1 MSKKF
6 TRLLSIL
13 LSLNLTFSTG
23 TFAAFAAEAEDG
35 STDTGYSESGDPA
48 ASAPEAEDS
57 GIENTPDTSSPA
69 PTESTGE
76 NAEPSAPS
84 EPSAPGESAPGESAT
99 PSTPEAPAEAA
110 PSAPAEK
117 VPADE
122 VSAEEKPAE
131 EKSAEQASVAAYAV
145 TAFTKDSIRYDVSSG
160 DAVVTGCEDSVTK
173 LVIPATVTY
182 DDKEYKV
189 VGIQEYAFDGINHSH
204 LALETADLGGLP
216 LEIGEGAFRAQKS
229 LTTVVGMD
237 NITAIGD
244 YMFTGCAALTSVA
257 DLSKVTSVGV
267 MAFMNCSSLTT
278 MEGLNFSA
286 LTSIRQRAFNGMKSF
301 SLELGEHTFDAL
313 ESLGSHTFAN
323 MTDITG
329 KVVLPERITEIP
341 EGAFSNTGITGVD
354 WSHITAIG
362 KSAFSNCKG
371 LTELHLSDSVTS
383 ISESAFSGSGLTE
396 LHLPDSVTS
405 IGESA
410 FSGSALTGELQLP
423 NSITSIGNK
432 AFMNVKLEGNL
443 VLPSALTFL
452 GSYAFYGT
460 TISSVTFPGTLKNIG
475 NRAFYNC
482 SKLSGTLIIPEGV
495 VSIGTAAFTN
505 TGIEKLELADSVQ
518 TISDGAFST
527 CTKLTFVQIGE
538 QGKGKSQ
545 LQTIGRKAFN
555 NDTNITYFYIEAC
568 SADVAIDSNP
578 LTIPAGVAV
587 KFAVTVD
594 GAKIREDEEIT
605 LQQAVDAAAEG
616 NTTIT
621 ANKSFIVDGTVTI
634 PSGKTITLT
643 DEGKGLSIVFK
654 NGFTGPA
661 FRVEQD
667 AALILDGSFNFSCF
681 RIANGS
687 FAEVNGA
694 MTLNGGTITRM
705 RLSGSNM
712 GAITVDGGSF
722 TMGNGE
728 LSSISASFANCGAVY
743 VKNGGKFAMNGGKI
757 TGCMFKNQYSGAV
770 ALADGNMT
778 MTDGTISGNTASE
791 YNAAGGVLVNGT
803 SSLAMSGGTIADNT
817 AKRGGGVCVRENG
830 TFTMSGGTI
839 SGNSTAVDSNTIQQ
853 PNAGGGGVFVEDNA
867 AFEMTNGT
875 ITGNKT
881 NGMGGGVATAVLS
894 ENDTVGGGRFHMTGG
909 TISDNTASCGGGVY
923 SWSGRDRVVLEGG
936 NIVNNT
942 AYRQGGGVY
951 VSHAPWSITI
961 KNALITANKAAIQ
974 GGGIW
979 SCPVG
984 TVSLGT
990 DAAVFGNTAGKSA
1003 DDAAFLLKWNEAYS
1017 TSFSGRMY
1025 GGGLVT
1031 WYRDT
1036 SISAGDANYG
1046 AFGGNRYDAANPGAP
1061 VKPAS
1066 DATNGYG
1073 LKAVVSAESKAL
1085 AETAPLKIMGNTAER
1100 GGGVGTN
1107 GEVIIPGEDTLE
1119 NPVSLTV
1126 HKVWSG
1132 ASAYPTAVTVNL
1144 IRIAKDGTRT
1154 AIGTVLLSEKS
1165 TDKDGKTWSYT
1176 FANLDGAYTYTVEE
1190 EAVDGFNTSISG
1202 SMADGFTI
1210 TNSKRSGGGG
1220 GGGGH
1225 HKPDPKPTPDPDPKP
1240 PVDIPDQPTPL
1251 DPLKPTENIPDGKVP
1266 TTKPETQTK
1275 TPDKTKTVNIPDSK
1289 TPTSSVPKT
1298 GDIGGLWA
1306 ALCGLSAMG
1315 LAYFGIRRK
1324 HD

>member
-6 TRLLSIL
+6 TRLMAIL

-48 ASAPEAEDS
+48 ASAPKAEDS
-57 GIENTPDTSSPA
+57 GTESTPDTSSPA

-76 NAEPSAPS
+76 NAEPSVPS
-84 EPSAPGESAPGESAT
+84 EPSAPGESAS
-99 PSTPEAPAEAA
+99 PSTSEAPTEAA

-117 VPADE
+117 APAAEVP
-122 VSAEEKPAE
+122 AEEKPAE

-145 TAFTKDSIRYDVSSG
+145 TAFTQDSIQYDVSSG
-160 DAVVTGCEDSVTK
+160 DAVVTGCADSVTK
-173 LVIPATVTY
+173 LVIPETVTY

-189 VGIQEYAFDGINHSH
+189 VGIQDHAFDWANHRS

-216 LEIGEGAFRAQKS
+216 LEIGEYAFRGQKS
-229 LTTVVGMD
+229 LTTVAGMD
-237 NITAIGD
+237 NITAVSD
-244 YMFTGCAALTSVA
+244 YMFTACSALTSVA
-257 DLSKVTSVGV
+257 DLSKVTSVGIQ
-267 MAFMNCSSLTT
+267 AFMNCSSLTAL
-278 MEGLNFSA
+278 EGLNFSA
-286 LTSIRQRAFNGMKSF
+286 LTSIKQEAFNNMKSF
-301 SLELGEHTFDAL
+301 SLELGEHTFDSL
-313 ESLGSHTFAN
+313 ESLGVRAFAN

-329 KVVLPERITEIP
+329 KVVLPESITEIP
-341 EGAFSNTGITGVD
+341 EGAFLNTGITGVD
-354 WSHITAIG
+354 WSHITVIG

-371 LTELHLSDSVTS
+371 
-383 ISESAFSGSGLTE
+383 
-396 LHLPDSVTS
+396 
-405 IGESA
+405 
-410 FSGSALTGELQLP
+410 LTGELQLP
-423 NSITSIGNK
+423 NSITSIGDK
-432 AFMNVKLEGNL
+432 AFMNVKIEGDL
-443 VLPSALTFL
+443 ALPNALTFL
-452 GSYAFYGT
+452 GTDAFSGT
-460 TISSVTFPGTLKNIG
+460 AISSVTFPGTLKNIG
-475 NRAFYNC
+475 SYAFYSC
-482 SKLSGTLIIPEGV
+482 SNLSGTLIIPEGV

-518 TISDGAFST
+518 TISAGAFST
-527 CTKLTFVQIGE
+527 CAKLTSVQIGE

-555 NDTNITYFYIEAC
+555 KDTNITYFYIEAC
-568 SADVAIDSNP
+568 SADVAIYSDP

-594 GAKIREDEEIT
+594 GKNIREGEEST

-643 DEGKGLSIVFK
+643 DEGKGLSVVFE
-654 NGFTGPA
+654 NGFNGPA
-661 FRVEQD
+661 FRVAQG

-728 LSSISASFANCGAVY
+728 ISSISASFANCGAVY

-757 TGCMFKNQYSGAV
+757 TGCTFENQYSGAV
-770 ALADGNMT
+770 ALADSTMT
-778 MTDGTISGNTASE
+778 MTDGTISGNTASG

-839 SGNSTAVDSNTIQQ
+839 SGNSTAVDSATIQQ

-867 AFEMTNGT
+867 AFEMANGT

-894 ENDTVGGGRFHMTGG
+894 ESDTVGGGRFHMTGG

-942 AYRQGGGVY
+942 ARRQGGGVY

-1003 DDAAFLLKWNEAYS
+1003 DDAAFLLKWDKTYS

-1036 SISAGDANYG
+1036 SIGAGDANYG
-1046 AFGGNRYDAANPGAP
+1046 AFAGDRYDAANPGAP
-1061 VKPAS
+1061 VEPAS
-1066 DATNGYG
+1066 GAIKGYG

-1119 NPVSLTV
+1119 NPFSLTV

-1154 AIGTVLLSEKS
+1154 AIGTVLLSERS

-1210 TNSKRSGGGG
+1210 TNSKKSGGGG

-1251 DPLKPTENIPDGKVP
+1251 DPLKPTENIPDSKVP

>member
-6 TRLLSIL
+6 TRLMAIL

-35 STDTGYSESGDPA
+35 STDTGYSESGDHA
-48 ASAPEAEDS
+48 ASAPKAEDS
-57 GIENTPDTSSPA
+57 GTENTPDMSSPA
-69 PTESTGE
+69 PTEGTGE

-84 EPSAPGESAPGESAT
+84 EPSAPGESAP
-99 PSTPEAPAEAA
+99 PSTSEAPAEAA
-110 PSAPAEK
+110 PSVPAEK
-117 VPADE
+117 APAAE
-122 VSAEEKPAE
+122 IPAEEKPAE
-131 EKSAEQASVAAYAV
+131 EKLVAAYAV
-145 TAFTKDSIRYDVSSG
+145 TAFTQDSIRYDVSSG
-160 DAVVTGCEDSVTK
+160 DAVVTGCADSVTK
-173 LVIPATVTY
+173 LVIPETVTY

-189 VGIQEYAFDGINHSH
+189 VGIQDHAFDWANHRS

-216 LEIGEGAFRAQKS
+216 LEIGEYAFRGQKS
-229 LTTVVGMD
+229 LTTVAGMD
-237 NITAIGD
+237 NITAVSD

-257 DLSKVTSVGV
+257 DLSKVTSVGIQ
-267 MAFMNCSSLTT
+267 AFMNCSSLTT
-278 MEGLNFSA
+278 LEGLNFSA
-286 LTSIRQRAFNGMKSF
+286 LTSIKQEAFNNMESF
-301 SLELGEHTFDAL
+301 SLELGEHTFDSL
-313 ESLGSHTFAN
+313 ESLGVRAFAN

-341 EGAFSNTGITGVD
+341 EGAFLNTGITGAD
-354 WSHITAIG
+354 WSHITVIG

-371 LTELHLSDSVTS
+371 
-383 ISESAFSGSGLTE
+383 
-396 LHLPDSVTS
+396 
-405 IGESA
+405 
-410 FSGSALTGELQLP
+410 LTGELQLP
-423 NSITSIGNK
+423 NSITSIGDK
-432 AFMNVKLEGNL
+432 AFMNVKIEGDL
-443 VLPSALTFL
+443 ALPNALTFL
-452 GSYAFYGT
+452 GTDAFSGT
-460 TISSVTFPGTLKNIG
+460 AISSVTFPGTLKNIG
-475 NRAFYNC
+475 SYAFYSC
-482 SKLSGTLIIPEGV
+482 SNLSGTLIIPEGV

-518 TISDGAFST
+518 TISAGAFST
-527 CTKLTFVQIGE
+527 CAKLTSVQIGE

-555 NDTNITYFYIEAC
+555 KDTNITYFYIEAC
-568 SADVAIDSNP
+568 SADVAIYSDP

-594 GAKIREDEEIT
+594 GANIREGEEST
-605 LQQAVDAAAEG
+605 LQQAVDVAAEG

-643 DEGKGLSIVFK
+643 DEGKGLSVVFK
-654 NGFTGPA
+654 NGFAGPA
-661 FRVEQD
+661 FRVEQG

-681 RIANGS
+681 RIAKGS

-705 RLSGSNM
+705 SLSGSDM

-728 LSSISASFANCGAVY
+728 LSSISASSSANCGAVY

-770 ALADGNMT
+770 ALADGTMT

-839 SGNSTAVDSNTIQQ
+839 SGNSTAVDSDTIQL

-867 AFEMTNGT
+867 SFEMTNGT

-942 AYRQGGGVY
+942 AHRQGGGVY

-1003 DDAAFLLKWNEAYS
+1003 DDAAFLLKWSEAYS

-1066 DATNGYG
+1066 GAIKGYG

-1132 ASAYPTAVTVNL
+1132 TSAYPTAVTVNL

-1266 TTKPETQTK
+1266 TTKP
-1275 TPDKTKTVNIPDSK
+1275 
-1289 TPTSSVPKT
+1289 
-1298 GDIGGLWA
+1298 
-1306 ALCGLSAMG
+1306 
-1315 LAYFGIRRK
+1315 
-1324 HD
+1324 

>member
-6 TRLLSIL
+6 TRLLAIL
-13 LSLNLTFSTG
+13 LSLNLTFGTG

-35 STDTGYSESGDPA
+35 STDTGYSESSDPA

-57 GIENTPDTSSPA
+57 GIENTPDTSSSA

-122 VSAEEKPAE
+122 VPAEEKPAE
-131 EKSAEQASVAAYAV
+131 EKSAEQVSVAAYAV
-145 TAFTKDSIRYDVSSG
+145 TAFTKDNIRYDVSSG
-160 DAVVTGCEDSVTK
+160 DAVVTGCADSVTK

-189 VGIQEYAFDGINHSH
+189 VGIQEHAFDWANHRS

-216 LEIGEGAFRAQKS
+216 LEIGEYAFRGQRS

-237 NITAIGD
+237 NITAIGN
-244 YMFTGCAALTSVA
+244 YMFTACSALTSVA
-257 DLSKVTSVGV
+257 DLSKVTSVGIQ
-267 MAFMNCSSLTT
+267 AFMNCSSLTT
-278 MEGLNFSA
+278 LEGLNFSA
-286 LTSIRQRAFNGMKSF
+286 LTSIRQDAFNNMESF
-301 SLELGEHTFDAL
+301 SLELGGHTFDAL
-313 ESLGSHTFAN
+313 ESLGIRAFAN
-323 MTDITG
+323 TTGITG
-329 KVVLPERITEIP
+329 TVVLPESITEIP
-341 EGAFSNTGITGVD
+341 ENAFSSTGITGVD
-354 WSHITAIG
+354 WSHITVIG

-371 LTELHLSDSVTS
+371 
-383 ISESAFSGSGLTE
+383 
-396 LHLPDSVTS
+396 
-405 IGESA
+405 
-410 FSGSALTGELQLP
+410 LTGELQLP
-423 NSITSIGNK
+423 NSITSIGDK
-432 AFMNVKLEGNL
+432 AFMNVKIEGDL
-443 VLPSALTFL
+443 ALPNALTFL
-452 GSYAFYGT
+452 GTDAFSGT
-460 TISSVTFPGTLKNIG
+460 AISSVTFPGTLKNIG
-475 NRAFYNC
+475 SYAFYSC
-482 SKLSGTLIIPEGV
+482 SNLSGTLIIPEGV

-518 TISDGAFST
+518 TISVGAFST
-527 CTKLTFVQIGE
+527 CAKLTSVQIGE

-555 NDTNITYFYIEAC
+555 KDTNITYFYIEAC
-568 SADVAIDSNP
+568 SADVAIYSDP

-594 GAKIREDEEIT
+594 GANIREGEEST
-605 LQQAVDAAAEG
+605 LQQAVDVAAEG

-661 FRVEQD
+661 FRVEPD

-705 RLSGSNM
+705 SLSGSNM

-728 LSSISASFANCGAVY
+728 LSSISASSSANCGAVY

-770 ALADGNMT
+770 ALANGTMT

-839 SGNSTAVDSNTIQQ
+839 SGNSTAVDSDTIQL

-867 AFEMTNGT
+867 SFEMTNGT

-942 AYRQGGGVY
+942 AHRQGGGVY

-961 KNALITANKAAIQ
+961 KNALITANTAAIQ

-1003 DDAAFLLKWNEAYS
+1003 DDAAFLLKWNETYS
-1017 TSFSGRMY
+1017 TSFSGKMY

-1036 SISAGDANYG
+1036 SIGAGDPNYG
-1046 AFGGNRYDAANPGAP
+1046 AFGGDRYDAANPGAP

-1066 DATNGYG
+1066 GATNGYG

-1154 AIGTVLLSEKS
+1154 AIGTVLLSERS

-1210 TNSKRSGGGG
+1210 TNSKKSGGGG

-1251 DPLKPTENIPDGKVP
+1251 DPLKPTENIPDSKVP

>member
-6 TRLLSIL
+6 TRLMAIL

-23 TFAAFAAEAEDG
+23 TFAAFAAEVEDG
-35 STDTGYSESGDPA
+35 SIDTGYSESGDPA
-48 ASAPEAEDS
+48 ASAPKAEDS
-57 GIENTPDTSSPA
+57 GTESTPDMSNPA

-84 EPSAPGESAPGESAT
+84 EPAAPGEPSAPGEPAS
-99 PSTPEAPAEAA
+99 PSISEAPTEAA

-117 VPADE
+117 APAAE
-122 VSAEEKPAE
+122 IPAEEKPAE
-131 EKSAEQASVAAYAV
+131 EKLVAAYAV
-145 TAFTKDSIRYDVSSG
+145 TAFTQDSIRYDVSSG
-160 DAVVTGCEDSVTK
+160 DAVVTGCADSVTK
-173 LVIPATVTY
+173 LVIPETVTY

-189 VGIQEYAFDGINHSH
+189 VGIQEHAFDWANHRS
-204 LALETADLGGLP
+204 LALETVDLGGLP
-216 LEIGEGAFRAQKS
+216 LEIGEYAFRGQKS

-237 NITAIGD
+237 NITSIGN
-244 YMFTGCAALTSVA
+244 YMFTACSALTSVA
-257 DLSKVTSVGV
+257 DLSKVTSVGIQ
-267 MAFMNCSSLTT
+267 AFMNCSSLTT
-278 MEGLNFSA
+278 LEGLNFSA
-286 LTSIRQRAFNGMKSF
+286 LTSIRQDAFNNMESF

-313 ESLGSHTFAN
+313 ESLGIRAFAN
-323 MTDITG
+323 MTGITG
-329 KVVLPERITEIP
+329 TVVLPEGITEIP
-341 EGAFSNTGITGVD
+341 ENAFSSTGITGVD
-354 WSHITAIG
+354 WSHITVIG
-362 KSAFSNCKG
+362 TGAFRKCAG

-383 ISESAFSGSGLTE
+383 IGESAFSGSG
-396 LHLPDSVTS
+396 
-405 IGESA
+405 
-410 FSGSALTGELQLP
+410 LTGELQLP
-423 NSITSIGNK
+423 NSITSIGSN
-432 AFMNVKLEGNL
+432 AFENVKIEGDL
-443 VLPSALTFL
+443 VLPNALTFL
-452 GSYAFYGT
+452 GTSAFRGT
-460 TISSVTFPGTLKNIG
+460 AISSVTFPGTLKNIG
-475 NRAFYNC
+475 SYAFYRC
-482 SKLSGTLIIPEGV
+482 SHLSGTLIIPEGV
-495 VSIGTAAFTN
+495 VSIGKAAFTN

-518 TISDGAFST
+518 TISAGAFST
-527 CTKLTFVQIGE
+527 CAKLTSVQIGE

-545 LQTIGRKAFN
+545 LQTIDSKAFN
-555 NDTNITYFYIEAC
+555 KDTNITYFYIEAC

-594 GAKIREDEEIT
+594 GENIREGEEST
-605 LQQAVDAAAEG
+605 LQQAVDAEAEG

-643 DEGKGLSIVFK
+643 DEGKGLSVVFK
-654 NGFTGPA
+654 NGFAGPA

-705 RLSGSNM
+705 SLSGSNM

-728 LSSISASFANCGAVY
+728 LSSISASSANCGAVY

-757 TGCMFKNQYSGAV
+757 TGCTFKNQYSGAV

-778 MTDGTISGNTASE
+778 MADGAISGNTASE

-803 SSLAMSGGTIADNT
+803 SSLTMSGGTIADNT

-853 PNAGGGGVFVEDNA
+853 PNAGGGGVFVENDA

-875 ITGNKT
+875 ISGNKT

-961 KNALITANKAAIQ
+961 KNALITANTAAIQ

-1003 DDAAFLLKWNEAYS
+1003 DDAAFLLKWNETYS

-1036 SISAGDANYG
+1036 SIAAGDANYG
-1046 AFGGNRYDAANPGAP
+1046 VFGGDRYDAANPGAP
-1061 VKPAS
+1061 VEPAS
-1066 DATNGYG
+1066 GAIKGYG

-1154 AIGTVLLSEKS
+1154 AIGTVLLSDRS

-1240 PVDIPDQPTPL
+1240 PVDIPAQPTPL

-1315 LAYFGIRRK
+1315 LTYFGIRRK

>member
-6 TRLLSIL
+6 TRLMAIL

-35 STDTGYSESGDPA
+35 STDTGYSESGDHA
-48 ASAPEAEDS
+48 ASAPKAEDS
-57 GIENTPDTSSPA
+57 GTENTPDMSSPA
-69 PTESTGE
+69 PTEGTGE

-84 EPSAPGESAPGESAT
+84 EPSAPGESAP
-99 PSTPEAPAEAA
+99 PSTSEAPAEAA
-110 PSAPAEK
+110 PSVPAEK
-117 VPADE
+117 APAAE
-122 VSAEEKPAE
+122 IPAEEKPAE
-131 EKSAEQASVAAYAV
+131 EKLVAAYAV
-145 TAFTKDSIRYDVSSG
+145 TAFTQDSIRYDVSSG
-160 DAVVTGCEDSVTK
+160 DAVVTGCADSVTK
-173 LVIPATVTY
+173 LVIPETVTY

-189 VGIQEYAFDGINHSH
+189 VGIQDHAFDWANHRS

-216 LEIGEGAFRAQKS
+216 LEIGEYAFRGQKS
-229 LTTVVGMD
+229 LTTVAGMD
-237 NITAIGD
+237 NITAVSD

-257 DLSKVTSVGV
+257 DLSKVTSVGIQ
-267 MAFMNCSSLTT
+267 AFMNCSSLTT
-278 MEGLNFSA
+278 LEGLNFSA
-286 LTSIRQRAFNGMKSF
+286 LTSIKQEAFNNMESF
-301 SLELGEHTFDAL
+301 SLELGEHTFDSL
-313 ESLGSHTFAN
+313 ESLGVRAFAN

-341 EGAFSNTGITGVD
+341 EGAFLNTGITGVD
-354 WSHITAIG
+354 WSHITVIG

-371 LTELHLSDSVTS
+371 
-383 ISESAFSGSGLTE
+383 
-396 LHLPDSVTS
+396 
-405 IGESA
+405 
-410 FSGSALTGELQLP
+410 LTGELQLP
-423 NSITSIGNK
+423 NSITSIGDK
-432 AFMNVKLEGNL
+432 AFMNVKIEGDL
-443 VLPSALTFL
+443 ALPNALTFL
-452 GSYAFYGT
+452 GTDAFSGT
-460 TISSVTFPGTLKNIG
+460 AISSVTFPGTLKNIG
-475 NRAFYNC
+475 SYAFYSC
-482 SKLSGTLIIPEGV
+482 SNLSGTLIIPEGV

-518 TISDGAFST
+518 TISVGAFST
-527 CTKLTFVQIGE
+527 CAKLTSVQIGE

-555 NDTNITYFYIEAC
+555 KDTNITYFYIEAC
-568 SADVAIDSNP
+568 SADVAIYSDP

-594 GAKIREDEEIT
+594 GANIREGEEST
-605 LQQAVDAAAEG
+605 LQQAVDVAAEG

-661 FRVEQD
+661 FRVEPD

-705 RLSGSNM
+705 SLSGSNM

-728 LSSISASFANCGAVY
+728 LCSISASSSANCGAVY

-770 ALADGNMT
+770 ALANGTMT

-839 SGNSTAVDSNTIQQ
+839 SGNSTAVDSDTIQL

-867 AFEMTNGT
+867 SFEMTNGT

-942 AYRQGGGVY
+942 AHRQGGGVY

-961 KNALITANKAAIQ
+961 KNALITANTAAIQ

-1003 DDAAFLLKWNEAYS
+1003 DDAAFLLKWNETYS
-1017 TSFSGRMY
+1017 TSFSGKMY

-1036 SISAGDANYG
+1036 SIGAGDPNYG
-1046 AFGGNRYDAANPGAP
+1046 AFGGDRYDAANPGAP

-1066 DATNGYG
+1066 GATNGYG

-1154 AIGTVLLSEKS
+1154 AIGTVLLSERS

-1210 TNSKRSGGGG
+1210 TNSKKSGGGG

-1251 DPLKPTENIPDGKVP
+1251 DPLKPTENIPDSKVP

>member
-6 TRLLSIL
+6 TRLMAIL

-48 ASAPEAEDS
+48 ASAPKAEDS
-57 GIENTPDTSSPA
+57 GTENTPDMSSPA
-69 PTESTGE
+69 PTEGTGE

-84 EPSAPGESAPGESAT
+84 EPSAPGESAP
-99 PSTPEAPAEAA
+99 PSTSEAPAEAA
-110 PSAPAEK
+110 PSVPAEK
-117 VPADE
+117 APAAE
-122 VSAEEKPAE
+122 IPAEEKPAE
-131 EKSAEQASVAAYAV
+131 EKLVAAYAV
-145 TAFTKDSIRYDVSSG
+145 TAFTQDSIRYDVSSG
-160 DAVVTGCEDSVTK
+160 DAVVTGCADSVTK
-173 LVIPATVTY
+173 LVIPETVTY

-189 VGIQEYAFDGINHSH
+189 VGIQDHAFDWANHRS

-216 LEIGEGAFRAQKS
+216 LEIGEYAFRGQKS
-229 LTTVVGMD
+229 LTTVAGMD
-237 NITAIGD
+237 NITAVSD

-257 DLSKVTSVGV
+257 DLSKVTSVGIQ
-267 MAFMNCSSLTT
+267 AFMNCSSLTT
-278 MEGLNFSA
+278 LEGLNFSA
-286 LTSIRQRAFNGMKSF
+286 LTSIKQEAFNNMESF
-301 SLELGEHTFDAL
+301 SLELGEHTFDSL
-313 ESLGSHTFAN
+313 ESLGVRAFAN

-341 EGAFSNTGITGVD
+341 EGAFLNTGITGVD
-354 WSHITAIG
+354 WSHITVIG

-371 LTELHLSDSVTS
+371 
-383 ISESAFSGSGLTE
+383 
-396 LHLPDSVTS
+396 
-405 IGESA
+405 
-410 FSGSALTGELQLP
+410 LTGELQLP
-423 NSITSIGNK
+423 NSITSIGDK
-432 AFMNVKLEGNL
+432 AFMNVKIEGDL
-443 VLPSALTFL
+443 ALPNALTFL
-452 GSYAFYGT
+452 GTDAFSGT
-460 TISSVTFPGTLKNIG
+460 AISSVTFPGTLKNIG
-475 NRAFYNC
+475 SYAFYSC
-482 SKLSGTLIIPEGV
+482 SNLSGTLIIPEGV

-518 TISDGAFST
+518 TISAGAFST
-527 CTKLTFVQIGE
+527 CAKLTSVQIGE

-555 NDTNITYFYIEAC
+555 KDTNITYFYIEAC
-568 SADVAIDSNP
+568 SADVAIYSDP

-594 GAKIREDEEIT
+594 GANIREGEEST
-605 LQQAVDAAAEG
+605 LQQAVDVAAEG

-661 FRVEQD
+661 FRVEPD

-705 RLSGSNM
+705 SLSGSNM

-728 LSSISASFANCGAVY
+728 LSSISASSSANCGAVY

-770 ALADGNMT
+770 ALANGTMT

-839 SGNSTAVDSNTIQQ
+839 SGNSTAVDSDTIQL

-867 AFEMTNGT
+867 SFEMTNGT

-942 AYRQGGGVY
+942 AHRQGGGVY

-961 KNALITANKAAIQ
+961 KNALITANTAAIQ

-1003 DDAAFLLKWNEAYS
+1003 DDAAFLLKWNETYS
-1017 TSFSGRMY
+1017 TSFSGKMY

-1036 SISAGDANYG
+1036 SIGAGDPNYG
-1046 AFGGNRYDAANPGAP
+1046 AFGGDRYDAANPGAP

-1066 DATNGYG
+1066 GATNGYG

-1154 AIGTVLLSEKS
+1154 AIGTVLLSERS

-1210 TNSKRSGGGG
+1210 TNSKKSGGGG

-1251 DPLKPTENIPDGKVP
+1251 DPLKPTENIPDSKVP

>member
-6 TRLLSIL
+6 TRLMAIL

-35 STDTGYSESGDPA
+35 STDTGYSESGDHA
-48 ASAPEAEDS
+48 ASAPKAEDS
-57 GIENTPDTSSPA
+57 GTENTPDMSSPA
-69 PTESTGE
+69 PTEGTGE

-84 EPSAPGESAPGESAT
+84 EPSAPGESAP
-99 PSTPEAPAEAA
+99 PSTSEAPAEAA
-110 PSAPAEK
+110 PSVPAEK
-117 VPADE
+117 APAAE
-122 VSAEEKPAE
+122 IPAEEKPAE
-131 EKSAEQASVAAYAV
+131 EKLVAAYAV
-145 TAFTKDSIRYDVSSG
+145 TAFTQDSIRYDVSSG
-160 DAVVTGCEDSVTK
+160 DAVVTGCADSVTK
-173 LVIPATVTY
+173 LVIPETVTY

-189 VGIQEYAFDGINHSH
+189 VGIQDHAFDWANHRS

-216 LEIGEGAFRAQKS
+216 LEIGEYAFRGQKS
-229 LTTVVGMD
+229 LTTVAGMD
-237 NITAIGD
+237 NITAVSD

-257 DLSKVTSVGV
+257 DLSKVTSVGIQ
-267 MAFMNCSSLTT
+267 AFMNCSSLTT
-278 MEGLNFSA
+278 LEGLNFSA
-286 LTSIRQRAFNGMKSF
+286 LTSIKQEAFNNMESF
-301 SLELGEHTFDAL
+301 SLELGEHTFDSL
-313 ESLGSHTFAN
+313 ESLGVRAFAN

-341 EGAFSNTGITGVD
+341 EGAFLNTGITGVD
-354 WSHITAIG
+354 WPHITVIG

-371 LTELHLSDSVTS
+371 
-383 ISESAFSGSGLTE
+383 
-396 LHLPDSVTS
+396 
-405 IGESA
+405 
-410 FSGSALTGELQLP
+410 LTGELQLP
-423 NSITSIGNK
+423 NSITSIGDK
-432 AFMNVKLEGNL
+432 AFMNVKIEGDL
-443 VLPSALTFL
+443 ALPNALTFL
-452 GSYAFYGT
+452 GTDAFSGT
-460 TISSVTFPGTLKNIG
+460 AISSVTFPGTLKNIG
-475 NRAFYNC
+475 SYAFYSC
-482 SKLSGTLIIPEGV
+482 SNLSGTLIIPEGV

-518 TISDGAFST
+518 TISAGAFST
-527 CTKLTFVQIGE
+527 CAKLTSVQIGE

-555 NDTNITYFYIEAC
+555 KDTNITYFYIEAC
-568 SADVAIDSNP
+568 SADVAIYSDP

-594 GAKIREDEEIT
+594 GANIREGEEST
-605 LQQAVDAAAEG
+605 LQQAVDVAAEG

-661 FRVEQD
+661 FRVEPD

-705 RLSGSNM
+705 SLSGSNM

-728 LSSISASFANCGAVY
+728 LSSISASSSANCGAVY

-770 ALADGNMT
+770 ALANGTMT

-839 SGNSTAVDSNTIQQ
+839 SGNSTAVDSDTIQL

-867 AFEMTNGT
+867 SFEMTNGT

-942 AYRQGGGVY
+942 AHRQGGGVY

-961 KNALITANKAAIQ
+961 KNALITANTAAIQ

-1003 DDAAFLLKWNEAYS
+1003 DDAAFLLKWNETYS
-1017 TSFSGRMY
+1017 TSFSGKMY

-1036 SISAGDANYG
+1036 SIGAGDPNYG
-1046 AFGGNRYDAANPGAP
+1046 AFGGDRYDAANPGAP

-1066 DATNGYG
+1066 GATNGYG

-1154 AIGTVLLSEKS
+1154 AIGTVLLSERS

-1210 TNSKRSGGGG
+1210 TNSKKSGGGG

-1251 DPLKPTENIPDGKVP
+1251 DPLKPTENIPDSKVP

>member
-1 MSKKF
+1 MSKKL

-13 LSLNLTFSTG
+13 LSLNLTFGTG

-57 GIENTPDTSSPA
+57 DTESTPDTSSPA

-76 NAEPSAPS
+76 NAEPSVPS
-84 EPSAPGESAPGESAT
+84 EPSAPGESAS
-99 PSTPEAPAEAA
+99 PSTSEAPAEAA

-117 VPADE
+117 APAAEVP
-122 VSAEEKPAE
+122 AEEKPAE

-145 TAFTKDSIRYDVSSG
+145 TAFTQDSIRYDVSSG
-160 DAVVTGCEDSVTK
+160 DAVVTGCADSVTK
-173 LVIPATVTY
+173 LVIPETVTY

-189 VGIQEYAFDGINHSH
+189 VGIQEHAFDWVNHRS
-204 LALETADLGGLP
+204 LALETVDLGGLS
-216 LEIGEGAFRAQKS
+216 LEIGEYAFRGQKS
-229 LTTVVGMD
+229 LTTVDGMD
-237 NITAIGD
+237 NITAIGN
-244 YMFTGCAALTSVA
+244 YMFTACSALTSVA
-257 DLSKVTSVGV
+257 DLSKVTSVGIQ
-267 MAFMNCSSLTT
+267 AFMNCSSLTT
-278 MEGLNFSA
+278 LEGLNFSA
-286 LTSIRQRAFNGMKSF
+286 LTSIGQQAFNNMESF
-301 SLELGEHTFDAL
+301 SLELGEHTFDSL
-313 ESLGSHTFAN
+313 EFLDIRAFAN
-323 MTDITG
+323 MTGITG
-329 KVVLPERITEIP
+329 TVVLPEGITEIP
-341 EGAFSNTGITGVD
+341 ENAFSSTGITGVD
-354 WSHITAIG
+354 WSHITVIG
-362 KSAFSNCKG
+362 TGAFRKCAG

-383 ISESAFSGSGLTE
+383 IGESAFSGSG
-396 LHLPDSVTS
+396 
-405 IGESA
+405 
-410 FSGSALTGELQLP
+410 LTGELQLP
-423 NSITSIGNK
+423 NSITSIGSN
-432 AFMNVKLEGNL
+432 AFENVKIEGDL
-443 VLPSALTFL
+443 VLPNALTFL
-452 GSYAFYGT
+452 GTSAFRGT
-460 TISSVTFPGTLKNIG
+460 AISSVTFPGALKNIG
-475 NRAFYNC
+475 SYAFYRC
-482 SKLSGTLIIPEGV
+482 SHLSGTLIIPEGV
-495 VSIGTAAFTN
+495 VSIGTAAFTK

-518 TISDGAFST
+518 TISAGAFST
-527 CTKLTFVQIGE
+527 CAKLTSVQIGE

-545 LQTIGRKAFN
+545 LQTIGSKAFN
-555 NDTNITYFYIEAC
+555 KDTNITYFYIEAC

-578 LTIPAGVAV
+578 LTIPAGVDV

-594 GAKIREDEEIT
+594 GENIREDEEST

-616 NTTIT
+616 NTIIT

-643 DEGKGLSIVFK
+643 DEGKGLSVVFK
-654 NGFTGPA
+654 NDFAGPA
-661 FRVEQD
+661 FRVEQG

-705 RLSGSNM
+705 SLSGSNM

-728 LSSISASFANCGAVY
+728 LSSISASSANCGAVY

-778 MTDGTISGNTASE
+778 MTDGTISGNTASA

-839 SGNSTAVDSNTIQQ
+839 SGNSTAVDSATIQQ
-853 PNAGGGGVFVEDNA
+853 PNAGGGGVFVENDA

-923 SWSGRDRVVLEGG
+923 SWSGRNCVVLEGG
-936 NIVNNT
+936 NIVNNM
-942 AYRQGGGVY
+942 ARRQGGGVY

-961 KNALITANKAAIQ
+961 KNALITANKATIQ

-1061 VKPAS
+1061 VEPAS
-1066 DATNGYG
+1066 GAIKGYG

-1132 ASAYPTAVTVNL
+1132 TSAYPTAVTVNL

-1210 TNSKRSGGGG
+1210 TNSKKSGGG

-1225 HKPDPKPTPDPDPKP
+1225 HKPDPKPTPDPDPDSKP

-1251 DPLKPTENIPDGKVP
+1251 DPLKPTENIPDSKVP

>member
-6 TRLLSIL
+6 TRLMAIL

-23 TFAAFAAEAEDG
+23 TFAAFAAEVEDG

-48 ASAPEAEDS
+48 ASAPKAEDS
-57 GIENTPDTSSPA
+57 GTESTPDMSSPA

-84 EPSAPGESAPGESAT
+84 EPAAPGEPAS
-99 PSTPEAPAEAA
+99 PSISEAPTEAA

-117 VPADE
+117 APAAE
-122 VSAEEKPAE
+122 IPAEEKPAE
-131 EKSAEQASVAAYAV
+131 EKLVAAYAV
-145 TAFTKDSIRYDVSSG
+145 TAFTQDSIRYDVSSG
-160 DAVVTGCEDSVTK
+160 DAVVTGCADSVTK
-173 LVIPATVTY
+173 LVIPETVTY

-189 VGIQEYAFDGINHSH
+189 VGIQDHAFDWANHRN
-204 LALETADLGGLP
+204 LALETVDLGGLP
-216 LEIGEGAFRAQKS
+216 LEIGEYAFRGQKS
-229 LTTVVGMD
+229 LTTVTGMD
-237 NITAIGD
+237 NITAVSD
-244 YMFTGCAALTSVA
+244 YMFTACSALTSVA
-257 DLSKVTSVGV
+257 DLSKVTSVGIQ
-267 MAFMNCSSLTT
+267 AFMNCSSLTAL
-278 MEGLNFSA
+278 EGLNFSA
-286 LTSIRQRAFNGMKSF
+286 LTSIRQEAFNNMESF

-313 ESLGSHTFAN
+313 EFLDIRAFAN
-323 MTDITG
+323 TAGITG

-341 EGAFSNTGITGVD
+341 DNAFSNTGITGVD
-354 WSHITAIG
+354 WSHIT
-362 KSAFSNCKG
+362 
-371 LTELHLSDSVTS
+371 V
-383 ISESAFSGSGLTE
+383 
-396 LHLPDSVTS
+396 

-410 FSGSALTGELQLP
+410 FSGSGLTGELQLP

-432 AFMNVKLEGNL
+432 AFKNVKIEGDL
-443 VLPSALTFL
+443 VLPNALTFL
-452 GSYAFYGT
+452 GTDAFRGT
-460 TISSVTFPGTLKNIG
+460 AISSVTFPGTLKNIG
-475 NRAFYNC
+475 SYAFNSC
-482 SKLSGTLIIPEGV
+482 SNLSGTLIIPEGV
-495 VSIGTAAFTN
+495 VSIGTAAFMK
-505 TGIEKLELADSVQ
+505 TGIEKLELANSVQ
-518 TISDGAFST
+518 TISTSAFST
-527 CTKLTFVQIGE
+527 CAKLTSVQIGE

-545 LQTIGRKAFN
+545 LQTIGSKAFN
-555 NDTNITYFYIEAC
+555 KDTNITYFYIEAC

-594 GAKIREDEEIT
+594 GANIREDEATT
-605 LQQAVDAAAEG
+605 LQQAVDAAAAE
-616 NTTIT
+616 NTIIT
-621 ANKSFIVDGTVTI
+621 ADKSFIVDGTVTI

-643 DEGKGLSIVFK
+643 DEGKGLSVVFK
-654 NGFTGPA
+654 NGFAGPA
-661 FRVEQD
+661 FRVEQG

-705 RLSGSNM
+705 SLSGSNM

-728 LSSISASFANCGAVY
+728 LSSISASSSANCGAVY

-757 TGCMFKNQYSGAV
+757 TGCTFKNQYSGAV

-778 MTDGTISGNTASE
+778 MADGAISGNTASE

-803 SSLAMSGGTIADNT
+803 SSLTMSGGTIADNT

-839 SGNSTAVDSNTIQQ
+839 SGNSTAVDSATIQQ

-923 SWSGRDRVVLEGG
+923 SWSGRNRVVLEGG

-1003 DDAAFLLKWNEAYS
+1003 DDAAFLLKWDKTYS
-1017 TSFSGRMY
+1017 TSFSGKMY

-1036 SISAGDANYG
+1036 SIAAGDQNYG
-1046 AFGGNRYDAANPGAP
+1046 AFGGDRYDAANPGAP
-1061 VKPAS
+1061 VEPAS
-1066 DATNGYG
+1066 GAIKGYG

-1119 NPVSLTV
+1119 NPLSLTV

-1132 ASAYPTAVTVNL
+1132 TSAYPTAVTVNL

-1154 AIGTVLLSEKS
+1154 AIGTVLLSERS

-1176 FANLDGAYTYTVEE
+1176 FAKLDGAYTYTVEE

-1210 TNSKRSGGGG
+1210 TNSKKSGGGG

>member
-6 TRLLSIL
+6 TRLMAIL
-13 LSLNLTFSTG
+13 LSLNLTFGTG

-57 GIENTPDTSSPA
+57 DTESTPDTSSPA
-69 PTESTGE
+69 QTESTGE
-76 NAEPSAPS
+76 NAEPSVPS
-84 EPSAPGESAPGESAT
+84 EPSAPGESAPGESAS
-99 PSTPEAPAEAA
+99 PSRPEAPAEAA

-117 VPADE
+117 APAAEVP
-122 VSAEEKPAE
+122 AEEKPAE
-131 EKSAEQASVAAYAV
+131 EKSAEQVSVAAYAV
-145 TAFTKDSIRYDVSSG
+145 TAFTKDNIWYDVSSG
-160 DAVVTGCEDSVTK
+160 DAVVTGCADSVTN

-189 VGIQEYAFDGINHSH
+189 VGIQEHAFDWANHRS
-204 LALETADLGGLP
+204 LALETVDLGGLP
-216 LEIGEGAFRAQKS
+216 LEIGEYAFRGQKS

-237 NITAIGD
+237 NITAIGN
-244 YMFTGCAALTSVA
+244 YMFTACSALTSVA
-257 DLSKVTSVGV
+257 DLSKVTSVGIQ
-267 MAFMNCSSLTT
+267 AFMNCSSLTT
-278 MEGLNFSA
+278 LEGLNFSA
-286 LTSIRQRAFNGMKSF
+286 LTSIRQDAFNNMESF

-313 ESLGSHTFAN
+313 ESLGIRAFAN
-323 MTDITG
+323 MTGITG
-329 KVVLPERITEIP
+329 TVVLPEGITEIP
-341 EGAFSNTGITGVD
+341 ENAFSSTGITGVD
-354 WSHITAIG
+354 WSHITVIG
-362 KSAFSNCKG
+362 TGAFRKCAG

-383 ISESAFSGSGLTE
+383 IGESAFSGSG
-396 LHLPDSVTS
+396 
-405 IGESA
+405 
-410 FSGSALTGELQLP
+410 LTGELQLP
-423 NSITSIGNK
+423 NSITSIGSN
-432 AFMNVKLEGNL
+432 AFENVKIEGDL
-443 VLPSALTFL
+443 VLPNALTFL
-452 GSYAFYGT
+452 GTSAFRGT
-460 TISSVTFPGTLKNIG
+460 AISSVTFPGTLKNIG

-518 TISDGAFST
+518 TISAGAFST
-527 CTKLTFVQIGE
+527 CTKLTSVQIGE

-545 LQTIGRKAFN
+545 LQTIDRKAFN

-594 GAKIREDEEIT
+594 GANIREGEEST

-643 DEGKGLSIVFK
+643 DAGKGLSVVFK
-654 NGFTGPA
+654 NGFAGPA
-661 FRVEQD
+661 FRVEQG

-681 RIANGS
+681 RIAKGS

-705 RLSGSNM
+705 SLSGSDM

-728 LSSISASFANCGAVY
+728 LSSISASSANCGAVY

-757 TGCMFKNQYSGAV
+757 TGCTFKNQYSGAV

-778 MTDGTISGNTASE
+778 MTGGTISGNTASA

-839 SGNSTAVDSNTIQQ
+839 SGNSTAVDSDTIQQ

-923 SWSGRDRVVLEGG
+923 SWSGRNRVVLEGG

-1003 DDAAFLLKWNEAYS
+1003 DDAAFLLKWDKTYS
-1017 TSFSGRMY
+1017 TSFSGKMY

-1036 SISAGDANYG
+1036 SIAAGDQNYG
-1046 AFGGNRYDAANPGAP
+1046 AFGGDRYDAANPGAP
-1061 VKPAS
+1061 VEPAS
-1066 DATNGYG
+1066 GAIKGYG

-1119 NPVSLTV
+1119 NPLSLTV

-1132 ASAYPTAVTVNL
+1132 TSAYPTAVTVNL

-1154 AIGTVLLSEKS
+1154 AIGTVLLSERS

-1176 FANLDGAYTYTVEE
+1176 FAKLDGAYTYTVEE

-1210 TNSKRSGGGG
+1210 TNSKKSGGGG

>member
-13 LSLNLTFSTG
+13 LSLNLTFGTG

-35 STDTGYSESGDPA
+35 STDTGYSESSDPA

-57 GIENTPDTSSPA
+57 GIENTPDTSSSA

-76 NAEPSAPS
+76 NAEPSVPS
-84 EPSAPGESAPGESAT
+84 EPSAPGEPAS

-117 VPADE
+117 APAAEVP
-122 VSAEEKPAE
+122 AEEKPAE

-145 TAFTKDSIRYDVSSG
+145 TAFTQDSIRYDVSSG
-160 DAVVTGCEDSVTK
+160 DAVVTGCADSVTK
-173 LVIPATVTY
+173 LVIPATVTEG
-182 DDKEYKV
+182 DKEYKV
-189 VGIQEYAFDGINHSH
+189 VGIQEHAFDWANHRS
-204 LALETADLGGLP
+204 LALETVDLGGLP
-216 LEIGEGAFRAQKS
+216 LEIGEYAFRGQKS

-237 NITAIGD
+237 NITAIGN
-244 YMFTGCAALTSVA
+244 YMFTACSALTSVA
-257 DLSKVTSVGV
+257 DLSKVTSVGIQ
-267 MAFMNCSSLTT
+267 AFMNCSSLTT
-278 MEGLNFSA
+278 LEGLNFSA
-286 LTSIRQRAFNGMKSF
+286 LTSIRQDAFNNMESF

-313 ESLGSHTFAN
+313 ESLGIRAFAN
-323 MTDITG
+323 MTGITG
-329 KVVLPERITEIP
+329 TVVLPEGITEIP
-341 EGAFSNTGITGVD
+341 ENAFSSTGITGVD
-354 WSHITAIG
+354 WSHITVIG
-362 KSAFSNCKG
+362 TGAFRKCAG

-383 ISESAFSGSGLTE
+383 IGESAFSGSG
-396 LHLPDSVTS
+396 
-405 IGESA
+405 
-410 FSGSALTGELQLP
+410 LTGELQLP
-423 NSITSIGNK
+423 NSITSIGNN
-432 AFMNVKLEGNL
+432 AFKDVKIEGDL
-443 VLPSALTFL
+443 VLPNALNFL
-452 GSYAFYGT
+452 GTYAFRGT
-460 TISSVTFPGTLKNIG
+460 AISSVTFPGTLKNIG
-475 NRAFYNC
+475 NYAFYNC
-482 SKLSGTLIIPEGV
+482 PNLSGTLIIPEGV
-495 VSIGTAAFTN
+495 VSIGTAAFTK

-518 TISDGAFST
+518 TISAGAFST
-527 CTKLTFVQIGE
+527 CAKLTSVQIGE

-545 LQTIGRKAFN
+545 LQTIGSKAFN

-594 GAKIREDEEIT
+594 GENIREGEEST
-605 LQQAVDAAAEG
+605 LQQAVNAAPEG

-643 DEGKGLSIVFK
+643 DEGKGLSVVFK
-654 NGFTGPA
+654 NGFAGPA
-661 FRVEQD
+661 FRVEQG
-667 AALILDGSFNFSCF
+667 AALILDGNFNFSCF

-705 RLSGSNM
+705 SLSGSNM

-728 LSSISASFANCGAVY
+728 LSSISASSANCGAVY

-830 TFTMSGGTI
+830 KFTMSGGTI
-839 SGNSTAVDSNTIQQ
+839 SGNSTAVDSATIQQ
-853 PNAGGGGVFVEDNA
+853 PNAGGGGVFVENNA

-894 ENDTVGGGRFHMTGG
+894 ENDTVGGGWFHMTGG

-923 SWSGRDRVVLEGG
+923 SWSGRNRVVLEGG

-942 AYRQGGGVY
+942 ARRQGGGVY

-1003 DDAAFLLKWNEAYS
+1003 DDAAFLLKWNETYS

-1036 SISAGDANYG
+1036 SIGAGDPNYG
-1046 AFGGNRYDAANPGAP
+1046 AFGGDRYDAANPGAP

-1066 DATNGYG
+1066 GAIKGYG

-1107 GEVIIPGEDTLE
+1107 GEVIIPGKDTLE

-1132 ASAYPTAVTVNL
+1132 TSAYPTAVTVNL

-1154 AIGTVLLSEKS
+1154 AIGTVLLSERS

-1210 TNSKRSGGGG
+1210 TNSKKSGGGG

-1251 DPLKPTENIPDGKVP
+1251 DPLKPTENITDGKVP

>member
-6 TRLLSIL
+6 TRLMAIL

-48 ASAPEAEDS
+48 ASAPEAENGGTES
-57 GIENTPDTSSPA
+57 TPDTSSPA
-69 PTESTGE
+69 PTEGTGE

-84 EPSAPGESAPGESAT
+84 EPSAPGESAS
-99 PSTPEAPAEAA
+99 PSTSASPTEAAPSVPA

-117 VPADE
+117 APAAE
-122 VSAEEKPAE
+122 IPAEEKPAE
-131 EKSAEQASVAAYAV
+131 EKLVATYAV
-145 TAFTKDSIRYDVSSG
+145 TAFTQDSIRYDVSSG
-160 DAVVTGCEDSVTK
+160 DAVVTGCADSVTK
-173 LVIPATVTY
+173 LVIPETVTY

-189 VGIQEYAFDGINHSH
+189 VGIQDHAFDWANHRS
-204 LALETADLGGLP
+204 LALETVDLGGLP
-216 LEIGEGAFRAQKS
+216 LEIGEYAFRGQKS

-237 NITAIGD
+237 NITAIGN
-244 YMFTGCAALTSVA
+244 YMFTACSALTSVA
-257 DLSKVTSVGV
+257 DLSKVTSVGIQ
-267 MAFMNCSSLTT
+267 AFMNCSSLTT
-278 MEGLNFSA
+278 LEGLNFSA
-286 LTSIRQRAFNGMKSF
+286 LTSIRQEAFNNMKSF

-313 ESLGSHTFAN
+313 ESLGVRAFAN

-341 EGAFSNTGITGVD
+341 EGAFLNTGITGVD

-362 KSAFSNCKG
+362 TSAFSNCK
-371 LTELHLSDSVTS
+371 
-383 ISESAFSGSGLTE
+383 GLTE

-405 IGESA
+405 IGERA
-410 FSGSALTGELQLP
+410 FDGSGLTGELQLP
-423 NSITSIGNK
+423 NSVTSIGNY
-432 AFMNVKLEGNL
+432 AFRDVKIEGNL
-443 VLPSALTFL
+443 VLPNALTFL
-452 GSYAFYGT
+452 GIYAFRGT
-460 TISSVTFPGTLKNIG
+460 AISSVTFPSTLKNIG
-475 NRAFYNC
+475 NYAFYSC
-482 SKLSGTLIIPEGV
+482 SNLSGTLIIPEGV
-495 VSIGTAAFTN
+495 VSIGTAAFTG

-518 TISDGAFST
+518 TISAGAFST
-527 CTKLTFVQIGE
+527 CTKLNSVQIGE

-545 LQTIGRKAFN
+545 LQTIDRKAFN

-594 GAKIREDEEIT
+594 GANIREGEEST
-605 LQQAVDAAAEG
+605 LQQAVDAAEG

-621 ANKSFIVDGTVTI
+621 ANKSFIVDSTVTI

-643 DEGKGLSIVFK
+643 DEGKGLSVVFK
-654 NGFTGPA
+654 NGFAGPA
-661 FRVEQD
+661 FRVEQG

-705 RLSGSNM
+705 SLSGSNM

-728 LSSISASFANCGAVY
+728 LSSISASSANCGAVY

-770 ALADGNMT
+770 ALADSTMT
-778 MTDGTISGNTASE
+778 MTEGTISGNTASE

-830 TFTMSGGTI
+830 KFTMSGGTI
-839 SGNSTAVDSNTIQQ
+839 SGNSTAVDSATIQQ

-867 AFEMTNGT
+867 SFEMTNGT

-923 SWSGRDRVVLEGG
+923 SWSGRNRVVLEGG

-1003 DDAAFLLKWNEAYS
+1003 DDAAFLLKWDKTFS
-1017 TSFSGRMY
+1017 TSFSGKMY

-1036 SISAGDANYG
+1036 SIAAGDPNYG
-1046 AFGGNRYDAANPGAP
+1046 AFGGDRYDAANPGAP

-1066 DATNGYG
+1066 GATNGYG

-1154 AIGTVLLSEKS
+1154 AIGTVLLSERS

-1225 HKPDPKPTPDPDPKP
+1225 HKPAPKPTPDPDPKP

>member
-6 TRLLSIL
+6 TRLMAIL

-48 ASAPEAEDS
+48 ASAPEAENGGTES
-57 GIENTPDTSSPA
+57 TPDTSSPA
-69 PTESTGE
+69 PTEGTGE

-84 EPSAPGESAPGESAT
+84 EPSAPGESAS
-99 PSTPEAPAEAA
+99 PSTSASPTEAAPSVPA

-117 VPADE
+117 APAAE
-122 VSAEEKPAE
+122 IPAEEKPAE
-131 EKSAEQASVAAYAV
+131 EKLVATYAV
-145 TAFTKDSIRYDVSSG
+145 TAFTQDSIRYDVSSG
-160 DAVVTGCEDSVTK
+160 DAVVTGCADSVTK
-173 LVIPATVTY
+173 LVIPETVTY

-189 VGIQEYAFDGINHSH
+189 VGIQDHAFDWANHRS
-204 LALETADLGGLP
+204 LALETVDLGGLP
-216 LEIGEGAFRAQKS
+216 LEIGEYAFRGQKS

-237 NITAIGD
+237 NITAIGN
-244 YMFTGCAALTSVA
+244 YMFTACSALTSVA
-257 DLSKVTSVGV
+257 DLSKVTSVGIQ
-267 MAFMNCSSLTT
+267 AFMNCSSLTT
-278 MEGLNFSA
+278 LEGLNFSA
-286 LTSIRQRAFNGMKSF
+286 LTSIRQEAFNNMKSF

-313 ESLGSHTFAN
+313 ESLGIRAFAN
-323 MTDITG
+323 MTGITG
-329 KVVLPERITEIP
+329 TVVLPEGITEIP
-341 EGAFSNTGITGVD
+341 ENVFSSTGITGVD
-354 WSHITAIG
+354 WSHITVIG
-362 KSAFSNCKG
+362 TGAFRKCAG

-383 ISESAFSGSGLTE
+383 IGERAFDGSG
-396 LHLPDSVTS
+396 
-405 IGESA
+405 
-410 FSGSALTGELQLP
+410 LTGELQLP
-423 NSITSIGNK
+423 NSITSIGSN
-432 AFMNVKLEGNL
+432 AFENVKIEGDL
-443 VLPSALTFL
+443 VLPNALTFL
-452 GSYAFYGT
+452 GTSAFRGT
-460 TISSVTFPGTLKNIG
+460 AISSVTFPGTLKNIG
-475 NRAFYNC
+475 SYAFYRC
-482 SKLSGTLIIPEGV
+482 SHLSGTLIIPEGV
-495 VSIGTAAFTN
+495 VSIGKAAFTN

-518 TISDGAFST
+518 TISAGAFST
-527 CTKLTFVQIGE
+527 CAKLTSVQIGE

-545 LQTIGRKAFN
+545 LQTIDSKAFN
-555 NDTNITYFYIEAC
+555 KDTNITYFYIEAC
-568 SADVAIDSNP
+568 SADVAIDSDSR
-578 LTIPAGVAV
+578 TIPAGVAV
-587 KFAVTVD
+587 KFEVTVD
-594 GAKIREDEEIT
+594 GENIREDEEST

-621 ANKSFIVDGTVTI
+621 ANKSFIVGGTVTI

-643 DEGKGLSIVFK
+643 DAGKGLSVVFK
-654 NGFTGPA
+654 NGFAGSA
-661 FRVEQD
+661 FRVEQG

-705 RLSGSNM
+705 SLSGSNM

-728 LSSISASFANCGAVY
+728 LSSISASSANCGAVY

-757 TGCMFKNQYSGAV
+757 TGCTFKNQYSGAV
-770 ALADGNMT
+770 ALANGTMT
-778 MTDGTISGNTASE
+778 MTDGTISGNTASA

-839 SGNSTAVDSNTIQQ
+839 SGNSTAVDSATIQQ

-942 AYRQGGGVY
+942 AHRQGGGVY

-961 KNALITANKAAIQ
+961 KNALITANTAAIQ

-1003 DDAAFLLKWNEAYS
+1003 DDAAFLLKWSEAYS

-1036 SISAGDANYG
+1036 SIGAGDANYG
-1046 AFGGNRYDAANPGAP
+1046 AFGGDRYDAANPGAP
-1061 VKPAS
+1061 VEPVSGAIK
-1066 DATNGYG
+1066 GYG

-1132 ASAYPTAVTVNL
+1132 TSAYPTAVTVNL

-1154 AIGTVLLSEKS
+1154 AIGTVLLSERS

-1210 TNSKRSGGGG
+1210 TNSKKSGGGG

>member
-6 TRLLSIL
+6 TRLMAIL

-35 STDTGYSESGDPA
+35 STDTGYSESGDHA
-48 ASAPEAEDS
+48 ASAPKAEDS
-57 GIENTPDTSSPA
+57 GTENTPDMSSPA
-69 PTESTGE
+69 PTEGTGE

-84 EPSAPGESAPGESAT
+84 EPSAPGESAP
-99 PSTPEAPAEAA
+99 PSTSEAPAEAA
-110 PSAPAEK
+110 PSVPAEK
-117 VPADE
+117 APAAE
-122 VSAEEKPAE
+122 IPAEEKPAE
-131 EKSAEQASVAAYAV
+131 EKLVAAYAV
-145 TAFTKDSIRYDVSSG
+145 TAFTQDSIRYDVSSG
-160 DAVVTGCEDSVTK
+160 DAVVTGCADSVTK
-173 LVIPATVTY
+173 LVIPETVTY

-189 VGIQEYAFDGINHSH
+189 VGIQDHAFDWANHRS

-216 LEIGEGAFRAQKS
+216 LEIGEYAFRGQKS
-229 LTTVVGMD
+229 LTTVAGMD
-237 NITAIGD
+237 NITAVSD

-257 DLSKVTSVGV
+257 DLSKVTSVGIQ
-267 MAFMNCSSLTT
+267 AFMNCSSLTT
-278 MEGLNFSA
+278 LEGLNFSA
-286 LTSIRQRAFNGMKSF
+286 LTSIKQEAFNNMESF
-301 SLELGEHTFDAL
+301 SLELGEHTFDSL
-313 ESLGSHTFAN
+313 ESLGVRAFAN

-341 EGAFSNTGITGVD
+341 EGAFLNTGITGVD
-354 WSHITAIG
+354 WSHITVIG

-371 LTELHLSDSVTS
+371 
-383 ISESAFSGSGLTE
+383 
-396 LHLPDSVTS
+396 
-405 IGESA
+405 
-410 FSGSALTGELQLP
+410 LTGELQLP
-423 NSITSIGNK
+423 NSITSIGDK
-432 AFMNVKLEGNL
+432 AFMNVKIEGDL
-443 VLPSALTFL
+443 ALPNALTFL
-452 GSYAFYGT
+452 GTDAFSGT
-460 TISSVTFPGTLKNIG
+460 AISSVTFPGTLKNIG
-475 NRAFYNC
+475 SYAFYSC
-482 SKLSGTLIIPEGV
+482 SNPSGTLIIPEGV

-518 TISDGAFST
+518 TISAGAFST
-527 CTKLTFVQIGE
+527 CAKLTSVQIGE

-555 NDTNITYFYIEAC
+555 KDTNITYFYIEAC
-568 SADVAIDSNP
+568 SADVAIYSDP

-594 GAKIREDEEIT
+594 GANIREGEEST
-605 LQQAVDAAAEG
+605 LQQAVDVAAEG

-661 FRVEQD
+661 FRVEPD

-705 RLSGSNM
+705 SLSGSNM

-728 LSSISASFANCGAVY
+728 LSSISASSSANCGAVY

-770 ALADGNMT
+770 ALANGTMT

-839 SGNSTAVDSNTIQQ
+839 SGNSTAVDSDTIQL

-867 AFEMTNGT
+867 SFEMTNGT

-942 AYRQGGGVY
+942 AHRQGGGVY

-961 KNALITANKAAIQ
+961 KNALITANTAAIQ

-1003 DDAAFLLKWNEAYS
+1003 DDAAFLLKWNETYS
-1017 TSFSGRMY
+1017 TSFSGKMY

-1036 SISAGDANYG
+1036 SIGAGDPNYG
-1046 AFGGNRYDAANPGAP
+1046 AFGGDRYDAANPGAP

-1066 DATNGYG
+1066 GATNGYG

-1154 AIGTVLLSEKS
+1154 AIGTVLLSERS

-1210 TNSKRSGGGG
+1210 TNSKKSGGGG

-1251 DPLKPTENIPDGKVP
+1251 DPLKPTENIPDSKVP

>member
-6 TRLLSIL
+6 TRLMAIL

-35 STDTGYSESGDPA
+35 STDTGYSESGDSA
-48 ASAPEAEDS
+48 ASAPKAEDS
-57 GIENTPDTSSPA
+57 GTESTPDTSSPA
-69 PTESTGE
+69 PTEGTGE
-76 NAEPSAPS
+76 NAEPSVPS
-84 EPSAPGESAPGESAT
+84 EPSAPGESASSSTSAS
-99 PSTPEAPAEAA
+99 STEAA

-117 VPADE
+117 APAAEVP
-122 VSAEEKPAE
+122 AEEKPAE
-131 EKSAEQASVAAYAV
+131 EKSAEQASVAADAV
-145 TAFTKDSIRYDVSSG
+145 TAFTQDSIRYDVSSG
-160 DAVVTGCEDSVTK
+160 DAVVTGCADSVTK
-173 LVIPATVTY
+173 LVIPETVTY

-189 VGIQEYAFDGINHSH
+189 VGIQDHAFDWANHRR

-216 LEIGEGAFRAQKS
+216 LEIGEGAFRGQKS

-244 YMFTGCAALTSVA
+244 YMFTGCLALTSVA
-257 DLSKVTSVGV
+257 DLSKVTSVGIQ
-267 MAFMNCSSLTT
+267 AFMNCSALTT

-301 SLELGEHTFDAL
+301 SLELGEHTFDSL

-341 EGAFSNTGITGVD
+341 EGAFLNTGITGVD
-354 WSHITAIG
+354 WSHITTIG
-362 KSAFSNCKG
+362 VSAFSNCK
-371 LTELHLSDSVTS
+371 
-383 ISESAFSGSGLTE
+383 GLTE

-405 IGESA
+405 IGEKA
-410 FSGSALTGELQLP
+410 FKGSGLTGELQLP
-423 NSITSIGNK
+423 NSITSIGNE
-432 AFMNVKLEGNL
+432 AFRNVKIEDNL
-443 VLPSALTFL
+443 VLPNALTFL
-452 GSYAFYGT
+452 GTRAFNET

-475 NRAFYNC
+475 NYAFYNC
-482 SKLSGTLIIPEGV
+482 PNLSGTLIIPEGV
-495 VSIGTAAFTN
+495 VSIGTAAFTK

-518 TISDGAFST
+518 TISAGAFST
-527 CTKLTFVQIGE
+527 CAKLTSVQIGE

-545 LQTIGRKAFN
+545 LQTIDRKAFN

-568 SADVAIDSNP
+568 SADVAIYSDT

-594 GAKIREDEEIT
+594 GENIREGEETT
-605 LQQAVDAAAEG
+605 LQQAVDAVEENGTA
-616 NTTIT
+616 TIT
-621 ANKSFIVDGTVTI
+621 ADKNFIVNGTVTI

-643 DEGKGLSIVFK
+643 DEGNGLSIVFK

-687 FAEVNGA
+687 FAEVKGA

-705 RLSGSNM
+705 SLSGSNM

-728 LSSISASFANCGAVY
+728 LSSISASSANCGAVY
-743 VKNGGKFAMNGGKI
+743 VKNAGKFAMNGGKI

-770 ALADGNMT
+770 ALADSTMT

-803 SSLAMSGGTIADNT
+803 SSLTMSGGTIADNT

-839 SGNSTAVDSNTIQQ
+839 SGNSTAVDSDTIQL

-867 AFEMTNGT
+867 SFEMTNGT

-942 AYRQGGGVY
+942 AHRQGGGVY

-961 KNALITANKAAIQ
+961 KNALITANTAAIQ

-1003 DDAAFLLKWNEAYS
+1003 DDAAFLLKWNETYS

-1036 SISAGDANYG
+1036 SIGAGDANYG
-1046 AFGGNRYDAANPGAP
+1046 AFAGDRYDAANPGAP
-1061 VKPAS
+1061 VEPAS
-1066 DATNGYG
+1066 GAIKGYG

-1154 AIGTVLLSEKS
+1154 AIGTVLLSERS

-1210 TNSKRSGGGG
+1210 TNSKKSGGGG

-1251 DPLKPTENIPDGKVP
+1251 DPLKPTENIPDSKVP

-1289 TPTSSVPKT
+1289 APTSSVPKT

>member
-13 LSLNLTFSTG
+13 LSLNLTFGTG

-35 STDTGYSESGDPA
+35 STGTGYSESGDPA

-76 NAEPSAPS
+76 NAEPSVPS
-84 EPSAPGESAPGESAT
+84 EPSAPGESAS

-117 VPADE
+117 APAAEVP
-122 VSAEEKPAE
+122 AEEKPAE

-145 TAFTKDSIRYDVSSG
+145 TAFTQDSIRYDVSSG
-160 DAVVTGCEDSVTK
+160 DAVVTGCADSVTK
-173 LVIPATVTY
+173 LVIPETVTY

-189 VGIQEYAFDGINHSH
+189 VGIQEHAFDWANHRS
-204 LALETADLGGLP
+204 LALETVDLGGLP
-216 LEIGEGAFRAQKS
+216 LEIGEYAFRGQKS
-229 LTTVVGMD
+229 LTTVDGMD
-237 NITAIGD
+237 NITAIGN
-244 YMFTGCAALTSVA
+244 YMFTACSALTSVA

-278 MEGLNFSA
+278 LEGLNFSA
-286 LTSIRQRAFNGMKSF
+286 LTSIGQEAFNNMESF

-313 ESLGSHTFAN
+313 ESLGTGAFMN
-323 MTDITG
+323 MTGITG
-329 KVVLPERITEIP
+329 TVVLPESITEIP
-341 EGAFSNTGITGVD
+341 RNAFSSTGITGVD
-354 WSHITAIG
+354 WSHITVIG
-362 KSAFSNCKG
+362 KSAFSNCK
-371 LTELHLSDSVTS
+371 
-383 ISESAFSGSGLTE
+383 GLTE

-410 FSGSALTGELQLP
+410 FEDSGLTGELQ
-423 NSITSIGNK
+423 
-432 AFMNVKLEGNL
+432 
-443 VLPSALTFL
+443 LPSALTFL
-452 GSYAFYGT
+452 GTEAFSGT
-460 TISSVTFPGTLKNIG
+460 AISSVTFPSTLKNIG
-475 NRAFYNC
+475 SYAFYSC
-482 SKLSGTLIIPEGV
+482 SNLSGTLIIPEGV
-495 VSIGTAAFTN
+495 VSIGKAAFTN

-518 TISDGAFST
+518 TISAGAFST
-527 CTKLTFVQIGE
+527 CAKLTSVQIGE

-545 LQTIGRKAFN
+545 LQTIDSKAFN
-555 NDTNITYFYIEAC
+555 KDTNITYFYIEAC

-594 GAKIREDEEIT
+594 GENIREGEEST
-605 LQQAVDAAAEG
+605 LQQAVDAAEG

-643 DEGKGLSIVFK
+643 DEGKGLSVVFK
-654 NGFTGPA
+654 NGFAGPA
-661 FRVEQD
+661 FRVEQG

-705 RLSGSNM
+705 SLSGSNM

-728 LSSISASFANCGAVY
+728 LSSISASSANCGAVY

-757 TGCMFKNQYSGAV
+757 TGCTFKNQYSGAV

-803 SSLAMSGGTIADNT
+803 SSLTMSGGTIADNT

-839 SGNSTAVDSNTIQQ
+839 SGNSTAVDSATIQQ

-909 TISDNTASCGGGVY
+909 TISDNMASCGGGVY

-1003 DDAAFLLKWNEAYS
+1003 DDAAFLLKWSEAYS

-1036 SISAGDANYG
+1036 SIGAGDANYG
-1046 AFGGNRYDAANPGAP
+1046 AFAGDRYDAANPGAP
-1061 VKPAS
+1061 VEPAS
-1066 DATNGYG
+1066 GAIKGYG

-1132 ASAYPTAVTVNL
+1132 TSAYPTAVTVNL

-1154 AIGTVLLSEKS
+1154 AIGTVLLSERS

-1190 EAVDGFNTSISG
+1190 EAVDGFNISITG

-1275 TPDKTKTVNIPDSK
+1275 TPDKTKAVNIPDSK

>member
-6 TRLLSIL
+6 TRLMAIL

-35 STDTGYSESGDPA
+35 STDTGYSESGDHA
-48 ASAPEAEDS
+48 ASAPKAEDS
-57 GIENTPDTSSPA
+57 GTENTPDMSSPA
-69 PTESTGE
+69 PTEGTGE

-84 EPSAPGESAPGESAT
+84 EPSAPGESAP
-99 PSTPEAPAEAA
+99 PSTSEAPAEAA
-110 PSAPAEK
+110 PSVPAEK
-117 VPADE
+117 APAAE
-122 VSAEEKPAE
+122 IPAEEKPAE
-131 EKSAEQASVAAYAV
+131 EKLVAAYAV
-145 TAFTKDSIRYDVSSG
+145 TAFTQDSIRYDVSSG
-160 DAVVTGCEDSVTK
+160 DAVVTGCADSVTK
-173 LVIPATVTY
+173 LVIPETVTY

-189 VGIQEYAFDGINHSH
+189 VGIQDHAFDWANHRS

-216 LEIGEGAFRAQKS
+216 LEIGEYAFRGQKS
-229 LTTVVGMD
+229 LTTVAGMD
-237 NITAIGD
+237 NITAVSD

-257 DLSKVTSVGV
+257 DLSKVTSVGIQ
-267 MAFMNCSSLTT
+267 AFMNCSSLTT
-278 MEGLNFSA
+278 LEGLNFSA
-286 LTSIRQRAFNGMKSF
+286 LTSIKQEAFNNMESF
-301 SLELGEHTFDAL
+301 SLELGEHTFDSL
-313 ESLGSHTFAN
+313 ESLGVRAFAN

-341 EGAFSNTGITGVD
+341 EGAFLNTGITGVD
-354 WSHITAIG
+354 WSHITVIG

-371 LTELHLSDSVTS
+371 
-383 ISESAFSGSGLTE
+383 
-396 LHLPDSVTS
+396 
-405 IGESA
+405 
-410 FSGSALTGELQLP
+410 LTGELQLP
-423 NSITSIGNK
+423 NSITSIGDK
-432 AFMNVKLEGNL
+432 AFMNVKIEGDL
-443 VLPSALTFL
+443 ALPNALTFL
-452 GSYAFYGT
+452 GTDAFSGT
-460 TISSVTFPGTLKNIG
+460 AISSVTFPGTLKNIG
-475 NRAFYNC
+475 SYAFYSC
-482 SKLSGTLIIPEGV
+482 SNLSGTLIIPEGV

-518 TISDGAFST
+518 TISVGAFST
-527 CTKLTFVQIGE
+527 CAKLTSVQIGE

-555 NDTNITYFYIEAC
+555 KDTNITYFYIEAC
-568 SADVAIDSNP
+568 SADVAIYSDP

-594 GAKIREDEEIT
+594 GANIREGEEST
-605 LQQAVDAAAEG
+605 LQQAVDVAAEG

-661 FRVEQD
+661 FRVEPD

-705 RLSGSNM
+705 SLSGSNM

-728 LSSISASFANCGAVY
+728 LSSISASSSANCGAVY

-770 ALADGNMT
+770 ALANGTMT

-839 SGNSTAVDSNTIQQ
+839 SGNSTAVDSDTIQL

-867 AFEMTNGT
+867 SFEMTNGT

-942 AYRQGGGVY
+942 AHRQGGGVY

-961 KNALITANKAAIQ
+961 KNALITANTAAIQ

-1003 DDAAFLLKWNEAYS
+1003 DDAAFLLKWNETYS
-1017 TSFSGRMY
+1017 TSFSGKMY

-1036 SISAGDANYG
+1036 SIGAGDPNYG
-1046 AFGGNRYDAANPGAP
+1046 AFGGDRYDAANPGAP

-1066 DATNGYG
+1066 GATNGYG

-1132 ASAYPTAVTVNL
+1132 ASTYPTAVTVNL

-1154 AIGTVLLSEKS
+1154 AIGTVLLSERS

-1210 TNSKRSGGGG
+1210 TNSKKSGGGG

-1251 DPLKPTENIPDGKVP
+1251 DPLKPTENIPDSKVP

>member
-6 TRLLSIL
+6 TRLMAIL

-48 ASAPEAEDS
+48 ASAPKAEDS
-57 GIENTPDTSSPA
+57 GTESTPDTSSPA
-69 PTESTGE
+69 PTEGTGE
-76 NAEPSAPS
+76 NAEPSVPS
-84 EPSAPGESAPGESAT
+84 EPSAPGESAS
-99 PSTPEAPAEAA
+99 PSTSEAPTEAA

-117 VPADE
+117 APAAE
-122 VSAEEKPAE
+122 NPAEEKSAE
-131 EKSAEQASVAAYAV
+131 EKSAEQASVATYAV
-145 TAFTKDSIRYDVSSG
+145 TAFTQDSIRYDVSSG
-160 DAVVTGCEDSVTK
+160 DAVVTGCADSVTK
-173 LVIPATVTY
+173 LVIPETVTY

-189 VGIQEYAFDGINHSH
+189 VGIQDHAFDWANHRR

-216 LEIGEGAFRAQKS
+216 LEIGEYAFRGQKS
-229 LTTVVGMD
+229 LTTVTGMD
-237 NITAIGD
+237 NITAVSD
-244 YMFTGCAALTSVA
+244 YMFTACSALTSVA
-257 DLSKVTSVGV
+257 DLSKVTSVGIQ
-267 MAFMNCSSLTT
+267 AFMNCSSLTAL
-278 MEGLNFSA
+278 EGLNFSA
-286 LTSIRQRAFNGMKSF
+286 LTSIRQEAFNNMKSF
-301 SLELGEHTFDAL
+301 SLELGEHTFDSL
-313 ESLGSHTFAN
+313 ESLGIRAFAN
-323 MTDITG
+323 TTGITG
-329 KVVLPERITEIP
+329 TVVLPECITEIP
-341 EGAFSNTGITGVD
+341 EGAFLNTGITGVD
-354 WSHITAIG
+354 WSHITVIG
-362 KSAFSNCKG
+362 KSAFSKC
-371 LTELHLSDSVTS
+371 
-383 ISESAFSGSGLTE
+383 AGLTE

-410 FSGSALTGELQLP
+410 FKGSGLTGELQLP
-423 NSITSIGNK
+423 NSVTSIGNE
-432 AFMNVKLEGNL
+432 AFRNVKIEGNL

-452 GSYAFYGT
+452 GTRAFNET

-475 NRAFYNC
+475 NYAFYNC
-482 SKLSGTLIIPEGV
+482 PNLSGTLIIPEGV
-495 VSIGTAAFTN
+495 VSIGTAAFTK

-518 TISDGAFST
+518 TISAGAFST
-527 CTKLTFVQIGE
+527 CAKLTSVQIGE

-545 LQTIGRKAFN
+545 LQTIDRKAFN

-568 SADVAIDSNP
+568 SADVAIYSDP

-594 GAKIREDEEIT
+594 GENIREGEENT
-605 LQQAVDAAAEG
+605 LQQAVDAVEENGTA
-616 NTTIT
+616 TIT
-621 ANKSFIVDGTVTI
+621 ADKNFIVNGTVTI

-687 FAEVNGA
+687 FAEVKGA

-705 RLSGSNM
+705 SLSGSNM

-728 LSSISASFANCGAVY
+728 LSSISALSANCGAVY

-757 TGCMFKNQYSGAV
+757 TGCTFKNQYSGAV
-770 ALADGNMT
+770 AIADSTMT

-791 YNAAGGVLVNGT
+791 YNAAGG
-803 SSLAMSGGTIADNT
+803 
-817 AKRGGGVCVRENG
+817 
-830 TFTMSGGTI
+830 
-839 SGNSTAVDSNTIQQ
+839 
-853 PNAGGGGVFVEDNA
+853 GGVFVEDNA
-867 AFEMTNGT
+867 SFEMTNGT

-942 AYRQGGGVY
+942 AHRQGGGVY

-961 KNALITANKAAIQ
+961 KNALITANTAAIQ

-1003 DDAAFLLKWNEAYS
+1003 DDAAFLLKWNETYS

-1036 SISAGDANYG
+1036 SIGAGDANYG
-1046 AFGGNRYDAANPGAP
+1046 AFAGDRYDAANPGAP
-1061 VKPAS
+1061 VEPVSGAIK
-1066 DATNGYG
+1066 GYG

-1132 ASAYPTAVTVNL
+1132 ASTYPTAVTVNL

-1154 AIGTVLLSEKS
+1154 AIGTVLLSERS

-1210 TNSKRSGGGG
+1210 TNSKKSGGGG

-1251 DPLKPTENIPDGKVP
+1251 DPLKPTENIPDSKVP

>member
-1 MSKKF
+1 MSKKL

-13 LSLNLTFSTG
+13 LSLNLTFGTG

-57 GIENTPDTSSPA
+57 DTESTPDTSSPA

-76 NAEPSAPS
+76 NAEPSVPS
-84 EPSAPGESAPGESAT
+84 EPSAPGESAS
-99 PSTPEAPAEAA
+99 PSTSEAPAEAA

-117 VPADE
+117 APAAEVP
-122 VSAEEKPAE
+122 AEEKPAE

-145 TAFTKDSIRYDVSSG
+145 TAFTQDSIRYDVSSG
-160 DAVVTGCEDSVTK
+160 DAVVTGCADSVTK
-173 LVIPATVTY
+173 LVIPETVTY

-189 VGIQEYAFDGINHSH
+189 VGIQEHAFDWVNHRS
-204 LALETADLGGLP
+204 LALETVDLGGLS
-216 LEIGEGAFRAQKS
+216 LEIGEYAFRGQKS
-229 LTTVVGMD
+229 LTTVDGMD
-237 NITAIGD
+237 NITAIGN
-244 YMFTGCAALTSVA
+244 YMFTACSALTSVA
-257 DLSKVTSVGV
+257 DLSKVTSVGIQ
-267 MAFMNCSSLTT
+267 AFMNCSSLTT
-278 MEGLNFSA
+278 LEGLNFSA
-286 LTSIRQRAFNGMKSF
+286 LTSIGQQAFNNMESF
-301 SLELGEHTFDAL
+301 SLELGEHTFDSL
-313 ESLGSHTFAN
+313 EFLDIRAFAN
-323 MTDITG
+323 MTGITG
-329 KVVLPERITEIP
+329 TVVLPEGITEIP
-341 EGAFSNTGITGVD
+341 ENAFSSTGITGVD
-354 WSHITAIG
+354 WSHITVIG
-362 KSAFSNCKG
+362 TGAFRKCAG

-383 ISESAFSGSGLTE
+383 IGESAFSGSG
-396 LHLPDSVTS
+396 
-405 IGESA
+405 
-410 FSGSALTGELQLP
+410 LTGELQLP
-423 NSITSIGNK
+423 NSITSIGSN
-432 AFMNVKLEGNL
+432 AFENVKIEGDL
-443 VLPSALTFL
+443 VLPNALTFL
-452 GSYAFYGT
+452 GTSAFRGT
-460 TISSVTFPGTLKNIG
+460 AISSVTFPGALKNIG
-475 NRAFYNC
+475 SYAFYRC
-482 SKLSGTLIIPEGV
+482 SHLSGTLIIPEGV
-495 VSIGTAAFTN
+495 VSIGTAAFTK

-518 TISDGAFST
+518 TISAGAFST
-527 CTKLTFVQIGE
+527 CAKLTSVQIGE

-545 LQTIGRKAFN
+545 LQTIGSKAFN
-555 NDTNITYFYIEAC
+555 SDTNITYFYIEAC

-578 LTIPAGVAV
+578 LTIPAGVDV

-594 GAKIREDEEIT
+594 GENIREDEEST

-616 NTTIT
+616 NTIIT

-643 DEGKGLSIVFK
+643 DEGKGLSVVFK
-654 NGFTGPA
+654 NDFAGPA
-661 FRVEQD
+661 FRVEQG

-705 RLSGSNM
+705 SLSGSNM

-728 LSSISASFANCGAVY
+728 LSSISASSANCGAVY

-778 MTDGTISGNTASE
+778 MTDGTISGNTASA

-803 SSLAMSGGTIADNT
+803 SSLTMSGGTIADNT

-839 SGNSTAVDSNTIQQ
+839 SGNSTAVDSATIQQ
-853 PNAGGGGVFVEDNA
+853 PNAGGGGVFVENDA

-923 SWSGRDRVVLEGG
+923 SWSGRNCVVLEGG
-936 NIVNNT
+936 NIVNNM
-942 AYRQGGGVY
+942 ARRQGGGVY

-961 KNALITANKAAIQ
+961 KNALITANKATIQ

-1003 DDAAFLLKWNEAYS
+1003 DDAAFLLKWSEAYT

-1036 SISAGDANYG
+1036 SIGAGDPNYG
-1046 AFGGNRYDAANPGAP
+1046 AFGGDRYDAANPGAP

-1066 DATNGYG
+1066 GATNGYG

-1154 AIGTVLLSEKS
+1154 AIGTVLLSERS

>member
-6 TRLLSIL
+6 TRLMAIL

-35 STDTGYSESGDPA
+35 STDTGYSESGDHA
-48 ASAPEAEDS
+48 ASAPKAEDS
-57 GIENTPDTSSPA
+57 GTENTPDMSSPA
-69 PTESTGE
+69 PTEGTGE

-84 EPSAPGESAPGESAT
+84 EPSAPGESAP
-99 PSTPEAPAEAA
+99 PSTSEAPAEAA
-110 PSAPAEK
+110 PSVPAEK
-117 VPADE
+117 APAAE
-122 VSAEEKPAE
+122 IPAEEKPAE
-131 EKSAEQASVAAYAV
+131 EKLVAAYAV
-145 TAFTKDSIRYDVSSG
+145 TAFTQDSIRYDVSSG
-160 DAVVTGCEDSVTK
+160 DAVVTGCADSVTK
-173 LVIPATVTY
+173 LVIPETVTY

-189 VGIQEYAFDGINHSH
+189 VGIQDHAFDWANHRS

-216 LEIGEGAFRAQKS
+216 LEIGEYAFRGQKS
-229 LTTVVGMD
+229 LTTVAGMD
-237 NITAIGD
+237 NITAVSD

-257 DLSKVTSVGV
+257 DLSKVTSVGIQ
-267 MAFMNCSSLTT
+267 AFMNCSSLTT
-278 MEGLNFSA
+278 LEGLNFSA
-286 LTSIRQRAFNGMKSF
+286 LTSIKQEAFNNMESF
-301 SLELGEHTFDAL
+301 SLELGEHTFDSL
-313 ESLGSHTFAN
+313 ESLGVRAFAN

-341 EGAFSNTGITGVD
+341 EGAFLNTGITGVD
-354 WSHITAIG
+354 WSHITVIG

-371 LTELHLSDSVTS
+371 LN
-383 ISESAFSGSGLTE
+383 
-396 LHLPDSVTS
+396 
-405 IGESA
+405 
-410 FSGSALTGELQLP
+410 GELQLP
-423 NSITSIGNK
+423 NSITSIGDK
-432 AFMNVKLEGNL
+432 AFMNVKIEGDL
-443 VLPSALTFL
+443 ALPNALTFL
-452 GSYAFYGT
+452 GTDAFSGT
-460 TISSVTFPGTLKNIG
+460 AISSVTFPGTLKNIG
-475 NRAFYNC
+475 SYAFYSC
-482 SKLSGTLIIPEGV
+482 SNLSGTLIIPEGV

-518 TISDGAFST
+518 TISAGAFST
-527 CTKLTFVQIGE
+527 CAKLTSVQIGE

-555 NDTNITYFYIEAC
+555 KDTNITYFYIEAC
-568 SADVAIDSNP
+568 SADVAIYSDP

-594 GAKIREDEEIT
+594 GANIREGEEST
-605 LQQAVDAAAEG
+605 LQQAVDVAAEG

-661 FRVEQD
+661 FRVEPD

-705 RLSGSNM
+705 SLSGSNM

-728 LSSISASFANCGAVY
+728 LSSISASSSANCGAVY

-770 ALADGNMT
+770 ALANGTMT

-839 SGNSTAVDSNTIQQ
+839 SGNSTAVDSDTIQL
-853 PNAGGGGVFVEDNA
+853 PNAGGGGVFVADNA
-867 AFEMTNGT
+867 SFEMTNGT

-942 AYRQGGGVY
+942 AHRQGGGVY

-961 KNALITANKAAIQ
+961 KNALITANTAAIQ

-1003 DDAAFLLKWNEAYS
+1003 DDAAFLLKWNETYS
-1017 TSFSGRMY
+1017 TSFSGKMY

-1036 SISAGDANYG
+1036 SIGAGDPNYG
-1046 AFGGNRYDAANPGAP
+1046 AFGGDRYDAANPGAP

-1066 DATNGYG
+1066 GATNGYG

-1154 AIGTVLLSEKS
+1154 AIGTVLLSERS

-1210 TNSKRSGGGG
+1210 TNSKKSGGGG

-1251 DPLKPTENIPDGKVP
+1251 DPLKPTENIPDSKVP

>member
-6 TRLLSIL
+6 TRLMAIL

-35 STDTGYSESGDPA
+35 STDTGYSESGDHA
-48 ASAPEAEDS
+48 ASAPKAEDS
-57 GIENTPDTSSPA
+57 GTENTPDMSSPA
-69 PTESTGE
+69 PTEGTGE

-84 EPSAPGESAPGESAT
+84 EPSAPGESAP
-99 PSTPEAPAEAA
+99 PSTSEAPAEAA
-110 PSAPAEK
+110 PSVPAEK
-117 VPADE
+117 APAAE
-122 VSAEEKPAE
+122 IPAEEKPAE
-131 EKSAEQASVAAYAV
+131 EKLVAAYAV
-145 TAFTKDSIRYDVSSG
+145 TAFTQDSIRYDVSSG
-160 DAVVTGCEDSVTK
+160 DAVVTGCADSVTK
-173 LVIPATVTY
+173 LVIPETVTY

-189 VGIQEYAFDGINHSH
+189 VGIQDHAFDWANHRS

-216 LEIGEGAFRAQKS
+216 LEIGEYAFRGQKS
-229 LTTVVGMD
+229 LTTVAGMD
-237 NITAIGD
+237 NITAVSD

-257 DLSKVTSVGV
+257 DLSKVTSVGIQ
-267 MAFMNCSSLTT
+267 AFMNCSSLTT
-278 MEGLNFSA
+278 LEGLNFSA
-286 LTSIRQRAFNGMKSF
+286 LTSIKQEAFNNMESF
-301 SLELGEHTFDAL
+301 SLELGEHTFDSL
-313 ESLGSHTFAN
+313 ESLGVRAFAN

-341 EGAFSNTGITGVD
+341 EGAFLNTGITGVD
-354 WSHITAIG
+354 WSHITVIG

-371 LTELHLSDSVTS
+371 
-383 ISESAFSGSGLTE
+383 
-396 LHLPDSVTS
+396 
-405 IGESA
+405 
-410 FSGSALTGELQLP
+410 LTGELQLP
-423 NSITSIGNK
+423 NSITSIGDK
-432 AFMNVKLEGNL
+432 AFMNVKIEGDL
-443 VLPSALTFL
+443 ALPNALTFL
-452 GSYAFYGT
+452 GTRAFNET

-475 NRAFYNC
+475 NYAFYNC
-482 SKLSGTLIIPEGV
+482 PNLSGTLIIPEGV
-495 VSIGTAAFTN
+495 VSIGTAAFTK

-518 TISDGAFST
+518 TISAGAFST
-527 CTKLTFVQIGE
+527 CAKLTFVQIGE

-594 GAKIREDEEIT
+594 GANIREGEEST
-605 LQQAVDAAAEG
+605 LQRAVDVAAEG

-643 DEGKGLSIVFK
+643 DEGKGLSVVFK
-654 NGFTGPA
+654 NDFAGPA

-705 RLSGSNM
+705 SLSGSDM

-728 LSSISASFANCGAVY
+728 LSSISASSSANCGAVY

-770 ALADGNMT
+770 ALANGTMT

-839 SGNSTAVDSNTIQQ
+839 SGNSTAVDSDTIQL

-867 AFEMTNGT
+867 SFEMTNGT

-942 AYRQGGGVY
+942 AHRQGGGVY

-1003 DDAAFLLKWNEAYS
+1003 DDAAFLLKWNETYS

-1036 SISAGDANYG
+1036 SIAAGDANYG
-1046 AFGGNRYDAANPGAP
+1046 AFAGDRYDAANPGAP
-1061 VKPAS
+1061 VEPAS
-1066 DATNGYG
+1066 GAIKGYG

-1132 ASAYPTAVTVNL
+1132 TSAYPTAVTVNL

-1154 AIGTVLLSEKS
+1154 AIGTVLLSERS

-1210 TNSKRSGGGG
+1210 TNSKKSGGGG

>member
-6 TRLLSIL
+6 TRLMAIL

-48 ASAPEAEDS
+48 ASAPKAEDS
-57 GIENTPDTSSPA
+57 GTESTPDTSSPA
-69 PTESTGE
+69 PTEGTGE
-76 NAEPSAPS
+76 NAEPSVPS
-84 EPSAPGESAPGESAT
+84 EPSAPGESAS
-99 PSTPEAPAEAA
+99 PSTSEAPTEAA

-117 VPADE
+117 APAAE
-122 VSAEEKPAE
+122 NPAEEKSAE
-131 EKSAEQASVAAYAV
+131 EKSAEQASVATYAV
-145 TAFTKDSIRYDVSSG
+145 TAFTQDSIRYDVSSG
-160 DAVVTGCEDSVTK
+160 DAVVTGCADSVTK
-173 LVIPATVTY
+173 LVIPETVTY

-189 VGIQEYAFDGINHSH
+189 VGIQDHAFDWANHRR

-216 LEIGEGAFRAQKS
+216 LEIGEYAFRGQKS
-229 LTTVVGMD
+229 LTTVTGMD
-237 NITAIGD
+237 NITAVSD
-244 YMFTGCAALTSVA
+244 YMFTACSALTSVA
-257 DLSKVTSVGV
+257 DLSKVTSVGIQ
-267 MAFMNCSSLTT
+267 AFMNCSSLTAL
-278 MEGLNFSA
+278 EGLNFSA
-286 LTSIRQRAFNGMKSF
+286 LTSIRQEAFNNMKSF
-301 SLELGEHTFDAL
+301 SLELGEHTFDSL
-313 ESLGSHTFAN
+313 ESLGIRAFAN
-323 MTDITG
+323 TTGITG
-329 KVVLPERITEIP
+329 TVVLPECITEIP
-341 EGAFSNTGITGVD
+341 EGAFLNTGITGVD
-354 WSHITAIG
+354 WSHITVIG
-362 KSAFSNCKG
+362 KSAFSKC
-371 LTELHLSDSVTS
+371 
-383 ISESAFSGSGLTE
+383 AGLTE

-410 FSGSALTGELQLP
+410 FKGSGLTGELQLP
-423 NSITSIGNK
+423 NSVTSIGNE
-432 AFMNVKLEGNL
+432 AFRNVKIEGNL

-452 GSYAFYGT
+452 GTRAFNET
-460 TISSVTFPGTLKNIG
+460 TISSVTFSGTLKNIG
-475 NRAFYNC
+475 NYAFYNC
-482 SKLSGTLIIPEGV
+482 PNLSGTLIIPEGV
-495 VSIGTAAFTN
+495 VSIGTAAFTK

-518 TISDGAFST
+518 TISAGAFST
-527 CTKLTFVQIGE
+527 CAKLTSVQIGE

-545 LQTIGRKAFN
+545 LQTIDRKAFN

-568 SADVAIDSNP
+568 SADVAIYSDP

-594 GAKIREDEEIT
+594 GENIREGEENT
-605 LQQAVDAAAEG
+605 LQQAVDAVEENGTA
-616 NTTIT
+616 TIT
-621 ANKSFIVDGTVTI
+621 ADKNFIVNGTVTI

-687 FAEVNGA
+687 FAEVKGA

-705 RLSGSNM
+705 SLSGSNM

-728 LSSISASFANCGAVY
+728 LSSISALSANCGAVY

-757 TGCMFKNQYSGAV
+757 TGCTFKNQYSGAV
-770 ALADGNMT
+770 AIADSTMT

-791 YNAAGGVLVNGT
+791 YNAAGG
-803 SSLAMSGGTIADNT
+803 
-817 AKRGGGVCVRENG
+817 
-830 TFTMSGGTI
+830 
-839 SGNSTAVDSNTIQQ
+839 
-853 PNAGGGGVFVEDNA
+853 GGVFVEDNA
-867 AFEMTNGT
+867 SFEMTNGT

-942 AYRQGGGVY
+942 AHRQGGGVY

-961 KNALITANKAAIQ
+961 KNALITANTAAIQ

-1003 DDAAFLLKWNEAYS
+1003 DDAAFLLKWNETYS

-1036 SISAGDANYG
+1036 SIGAGDANYG
-1046 AFGGNRYDAANPGAP
+1046 AFAGDRYDAANPGAP
-1061 VKPAS
+1061 VEPVSGAIK
-1066 DATNGYG
+1066 GYG

-1132 ASAYPTAVTVNL
+1132 ASTYPTAVTVNL

-1154 AIGTVLLSEKS
+1154 AIGTVLLSERS

-1210 TNSKRSGGGG
+1210 TNSKKSGGGG

-1251 DPLKPTENIPDGKVP
+1251 DPLKPTENIPDSKVP

>member
-6 TRLLSIL
+6 TRLMAIL

-35 STDTGYSESGDPA
+35 STDTGYSESGDHA
-48 ASAPEAEDS
+48 ASAPKAEDS
-57 GIENTPDTSSPA
+57 GTENTPDMSSPA
-69 PTESTGE
+69 PTEGTGE

-84 EPSAPGESAPGESAT
+84 EPSAPGESAP
-99 PSTPEAPAEAA
+99 PSTSEAPAEAA
-110 PSAPAEK
+110 PSVPAEK
-117 VPADE
+117 APAAE
-122 VSAEEKPAE
+122 IPAEEKPAE
-131 EKSAEQASVAAYAV
+131 EKLVVAYAV
-145 TAFTKDSIRYDVSSG
+145 TAFTQDSIRYDVSSG
-160 DAVVTGCEDSVTK
+160 DAVVTGCADSVTK
-173 LVIPATVTY
+173 LVIPETVTY

-189 VGIQEYAFDGINHSH
+189 VGIQDHAFDWANHRS

-216 LEIGEGAFRAQKS
+216 LEIGEYAFRGQKS
-229 LTTVVGMD
+229 LTTVAGMD
-237 NITAIGD
+237 NITAVSD

-257 DLSKVTSVGV
+257 DLSKVTSVGIQ
-267 MAFMNCSSLTT
+267 AFMNCSSLTT
-278 MEGLNFSA
+278 LEGLNFSA
-286 LTSIRQRAFNGMKSF
+286 LTSIKQEAFNNMESF
-301 SLELGEHTFDAL
+301 SLELGEHTFDSL
-313 ESLGSHTFAN
+313 ESLGVRAFAN

-341 EGAFSNTGITGVD
+341 EGAFLNTGITGVD
-354 WSHITAIG
+354 WSHITVIG

-371 LTELHLSDSVTS
+371 
-383 ISESAFSGSGLTE
+383 
-396 LHLPDSVTS
+396 
-405 IGESA
+405 
-410 FSGSALTGELQLP
+410 LTGELQLP
-423 NSITSIGNK
+423 NSITSIGDK
-432 AFMNVKLEGNL
+432 AFMNVKIEGDL
-443 VLPSALTFL
+443 ALPNALTFL
-452 GSYAFYGT
+452 GTDAFSGT
-460 TISSVTFPGTLKNIG
+460 AISSVTFPGTLKNIG
-475 NRAFYNC
+475 SYAFYSC
-482 SKLSGTLIIPEGV
+482 SNLSGTLIIPEGV

-518 TISDGAFST
+518 TISAGAFST
-527 CTKLTFVQIGE
+527 CAKLTSVQIGE

-555 NDTNITYFYIEAC
+555 KDTNITYFYIEAC
-568 SADVAIDSNP
+568 SADVAIYSDP

-594 GAKIREDEEIT
+594 GANIREGEEST
-605 LQQAVDAAAEG
+605 LQQAVDVAAEG

-661 FRVEQD
+661 FRVEPD

-705 RLSGSNM
+705 SLSGSNM

-728 LSSISASFANCGAVY
+728 LSSISASSSANCGAVY

-770 ALADGNMT
+770 ALANGTMT

-839 SGNSTAVDSNTIQQ
+839 SGNSTAVDSDTIQL

-867 AFEMTNGT
+867 SFEMTNGT

-942 AYRQGGGVY
+942 AHRQGGGVY

-961 KNALITANKAAIQ
+961 KNALITANTAAIQ

-1003 DDAAFLLKWNEAYS
+1003 DDAAFLLKWNETYS
-1017 TSFSGRMY
+1017 TSFSGKMY

-1036 SISAGDANYG
+1036 SIGAGDPNYG
-1046 AFGGNRYDAANPGAP
+1046 AFGGDRYDAANPGAP

-1066 DATNGYG
+1066 GATNGYG

-1154 AIGTVLLSEKS
+1154 AIGTVLLSERS

-1210 TNSKRSGGGG
+1210 TNSKKSGGGG

-1251 DPLKPTENIPDGKVP
+1251 DPLKPTENIPDSKVP

>member
-6 TRLLSIL
+6 TRLMAIL

-23 TFAAFAAEAEDG
+23 TFAAFAAEAEGG
-35 STDTGYSESGDPA
+35 STDTGYSESGDHA
-48 ASAPEAEDS
+48 ASAPKAEDS
-57 GIENTPDTSSPA
+57 GTENTPDMSSPA
-69 PTESTGE
+69 PTEGTGE

-84 EPSAPGESAPGESAT
+84 EPSAPGESAP
-99 PSTPEAPAEAA
+99 PSTSEAPAEAA
-110 PSAPAEK
+110 PSVPAEK
-117 VPADE
+117 APAAE
-122 VSAEEKPAE
+122 IPAEEKPAE
-131 EKSAEQASVAAYAV
+131 EKLVAAYAV
-145 TAFTKDSIRYDVSSG
+145 TAFTQDSIRYDVSSG
-160 DAVVTGCEDSVTK
+160 DAVVTGCADSVTK
-173 LVIPATVTY
+173 LVIPETVTY

-189 VGIQEYAFDGINHSH
+189 VGIQDHAFDWANHRS

-216 LEIGEGAFRAQKS
+216 LEIGEYAFRGQKS
-229 LTTVVGMD
+229 LTTVAGMD
-237 NITAIGD
+237 NITAVSD

-257 DLSKVTSVGV
+257 DLSKVTSVGIQ
-267 MAFMNCSSLTT
+267 AFMNCSSLTT
-278 MEGLNFSA
+278 LEGLNFSA
-286 LTSIRQRAFNGMKSF
+286 LTSIKQEAFNNMESF
-301 SLELGEHTFDAL
+301 SLELGEHTFDSL
-313 ESLGSHTFAN
+313 ESLGVRAFAN

-341 EGAFSNTGITGVD
+341 EGAFLNTGITGVD
-354 WSHITAIG
+354 WSHITVIG

-371 LTELHLSDSVTS
+371 
-383 ISESAFSGSGLTE
+383 
-396 LHLPDSVTS
+396 
-405 IGESA
+405 
-410 FSGSALTGELQLP
+410 LTGELQLP
-423 NSITSIGNK
+423 NSITSIGDK
-432 AFMNVKLEGNL
+432 AFMNVKIEGDL
-443 VLPSALTFL
+443 ALPNALTFL
-452 GSYAFYGT
+452 GTDAFSGT
-460 TISSVTFPGTLKNIG
+460 AISSVTFPGTLKNIG
-475 NRAFYNC
+475 SYAFYSC
-482 SKLSGTLIIPEGV
+482 SNLSGTLIIPEGV

-518 TISDGAFST
+518 TISAGAFST
-527 CTKLTFVQIGE
+527 CAKLTSVQIGE

-555 NDTNITYFYIEAC
+555 KDTNITYFYIEAC
-568 SADVAIDSNP
+568 SADVAIYSDP

-594 GAKIREDEEIT
+594 GANIREGEEST
-605 LQQAVDAAAEG
+605 LQQAVDVAAEG

-661 FRVEQD
+661 FRVEPD

-705 RLSGSNM
+705 SLSGSNM

-728 LSSISASFANCGAVY
+728 LSSISASSSANCGAVY

-770 ALADGNMT
+770 ALANGTMT

-839 SGNSTAVDSNTIQQ
+839 SGNSTAVDSDTIQL

-867 AFEMTNGT
+867 SFEMTNGT

-942 AYRQGGGVY
+942 AHRQGGGVY

-961 KNALITANKAAIQ
+961 KNALITANTAAIQ

-1003 DDAAFLLKWNEAYS
+1003 DDAAFLLKWNETYS
-1017 TSFSGRMY
+1017 TSFSGKMY

-1036 SISAGDANYG
+1036 SIGAGDPNYG
-1046 AFGGNRYDAANPGAP
+1046 AFGGDRYDAANPGAP

-1066 DATNGYG
+1066 GATNGYG

-1154 AIGTVLLSEKS
+1154 AIGTVLLSERS

-1210 TNSKRSGGGG
+1210 TNSKKSGGGG

-1251 DPLKPTENIPDGKVP
+1251 DPLKPTENIPDSKVP

>member
-6 TRLLSIL
+6 TRLMAIL

-35 STDTGYSESGDPA
+35 STDTGYSESGDHA
-48 ASAPEAEDS
+48 ASAPKAEDS
-57 GIENTPDTSSPA
+57 GTENTPDMSSPA
-69 PTESTGE
+69 PTEGTGE

-84 EPSAPGESAPGESAT
+84 EPSAP
-99 PSTPEAPAEAA
+99 PSTSEAPAEAA
-110 PSAPAEK
+110 PSVPAEK
-117 VPADE
+117 APAAE
-122 VSAEEKPAE
+122 IPAEEKPAE
-131 EKSAEQASVAAYAV
+131 EKLVAAYAV
-145 TAFTKDSIRYDVSSG
+145 TAFTQDSIRYDVSSG
-160 DAVVTGCEDSVTK
+160 DAVVTGCADSVTK

-189 VGIQEYAFDGINHSH
+189 VGIQDHAFDWANHRS

-216 LEIGEGAFRAQKS
+216 LEIGEYAFRGQKS
-229 LTTVVGMD
+229 LTTVAGMD
-237 NITAIGD
+237 NITAVSD

-257 DLSKVTSVGV
+257 DLSKVTSVGIQ
-267 MAFMNCSSLTT
+267 AFMNCSSLTT
-278 MEGLNFSA
+278 LEGLNFSA
-286 LTSIRQRAFNGMKSF
+286 LTSIKQEAFNNMESF
-301 SLELGEHTFDAL
+301 SLELGEHTFDSL
-313 ESLGSHTFAN
+313 ESLGVRAFAN

-341 EGAFSNTGITGVD
+341 EGAFLNTGITGVD
-354 WSHITAIG
+354 WSHITVIG

-371 LTELHLSDSVTS
+371 
-383 ISESAFSGSGLTE
+383 
-396 LHLPDSVTS
+396 
-405 IGESA
+405 
-410 FSGSALTGELQLP
+410 LTGELQLP
-423 NSITSIGNK
+423 NSITSIGDK
-432 AFMNVKLEGNL
+432 AFMNVKIEGDL
-443 VLPSALTFL
+443 ALPNALTFL
-452 GSYAFYGT
+452 GTDAFSGT
-460 TISSVTFPGTLKNIG
+460 AISSVTFPGTLKNIG
-475 NRAFYNC
+475 SYAFYSC
-482 SKLSGTLIIPEGV
+482 SNLSGTLIIPEGV

-518 TISDGAFST
+518 TISAGAFST
-527 CTKLTFVQIGE
+527 CAKLTSVQIGE

-555 NDTNITYFYIEAC
+555 KDTNITYFYIEAC
-568 SADVAIDSNP
+568 SADVAIYSDP

-594 GAKIREDEEIT
+594 GANIREGEEST
-605 LQQAVDAAAEG
+605 LQQAVDVAAEG

-661 FRVEQD
+661 FRVEPD

-705 RLSGSNM
+705 SLSGSNM

-728 LSSISASFANCGAVY
+728 LSSISASSSANCGAVY

-770 ALADGNMT
+770 ALANGTMT

-839 SGNSTAVDSNTIQQ
+839 SGNSTAVDSDTIQL
-853 PNAGGGGVFVEDNA
+853 PNAGGGGVFVADNA
-867 AFEMTNGT
+867 SFEMTNGT

-942 AYRQGGGVY
+942 AHRQGGGVY

-961 KNALITANKAAIQ
+961 KNALITANTAAIQ

-1003 DDAAFLLKWNEAYS
+1003 DDAAFLLKWNETYS
-1017 TSFSGRMY
+1017 TSFSGKMY

-1036 SISAGDANYG
+1036 SIGAGDPNYG
-1046 AFGGNRYDAANPGAP
+1046 AFGGDRYDAANPGAP

-1066 DATNGYG
+1066 GATNGYG

-1154 AIGTVLLSEKS
+1154 AIGTVLLSERS

-1210 TNSKRSGGGG
+1210 TNSKKSGGGG

-1251 DPLKPTENIPDGKVP
+1251 DPLKPTENIPDSKVP

>member
-6 TRLLSIL
+6 TRLMAIL

-35 STDTGYSESGDPA
+35 STDTGYSESGDHA
-48 ASAPEAEDS
+48 ASAPKAEDS
-57 GIENTPDTSSPA
+57 GTENTPDMSSPA
-69 PTESTGE
+69 PTEGTGE

-84 EPSAPGESAPGESAT
+84 EPSAPGESAP
-99 PSTPEAPAEAA
+99 PSTSEAPAEAA
-110 PSAPAEK
+110 PSVPAEK
-117 VPADE
+117 APAAE
-122 VSAEEKPAE
+122 IPAEEKPAE
-131 EKSAEQASVAAYAV
+131 EKLVAAYAV
-145 TAFTKDSIRYDVSSG
+145 TAFTQDSIRYDVSSG
-160 DAVVTGCEDSVTK
+160 DAVVTGCADSVTK
-173 LVIPATVTY
+173 LVIPETVTY

-189 VGIQEYAFDGINHSH
+189 VGIQDHAFDWANHRS

-216 LEIGEGAFRAQKS
+216 LEIGEYAFRGQKS
-229 LTTVVGMD
+229 LTTVAGMD
-237 NITAIGD
+237 NITAVSD

-257 DLSKVTSVGV
+257 DLSKVTSVGIQ
-267 MAFMNCSSLTT
+267 AFMNCSSLTT
-278 MEGLNFSA
+278 LEGLNFSA
-286 LTSIRQRAFNGMKSF
+286 LTSIKQEAFNNMESF
-301 SLELGEHTFDAL
+301 SLELGEHTFDSL
-313 ESLGSHTFAN
+313 ESLGVRAFAN

-341 EGAFSNTGITGVD
+341 EGAFLNTGITGVD
-354 WSHITAIG
+354 WSHITVIG

-371 LTELHLSDSVTS
+371 
-383 ISESAFSGSGLTE
+383 
-396 LHLPDSVTS
+396 
-405 IGESA
+405 
-410 FSGSALTGELQLP
+410 LTGELQLP
-423 NSITSIGNK
+423 NSITSIGDK
-432 AFMNVKLEGNL
+432 AFMNVKIEGDL
-443 VLPSALTFL
+443 ALPNALTFL
-452 GSYAFYGT
+452 GTDAFSGT
-460 TISSVTFPGTLKNIG
+460 AISSVTFPGTLKNIG
-475 NRAFYNC
+475 SYAFYSC
-482 SKLSGTLIIPEGV
+482 SNLSGTLIIPEGV

-518 TISDGAFST
+518 TISAGAFST
-527 CTKLTFVQIGE
+527 CAKLTSVQIGE

-555 NDTNITYFYIEAC
+555 KDTNITYFYIEAC
-568 SADVAIDSNP
+568 SADVAIYSDP

-594 GAKIREDEEIT
+594 GANIREGEEST
-605 LQQAVDAAAEG
+605 LQQAVDVAAEG

-661 FRVEQD
+661 FRVEPD

-705 RLSGSNM
+705 SLSGSNM

-728 LSSISASFANCGAVY
+728 LSSISASSSANCGAVY

-770 ALADGNMT
+770 ALANGTMT

-839 SGNSTAVDSNTIQQ
+839 SGNSTAVDSDTIQL

-867 AFEMTNGT
+867 SFEMTNGT

-942 AYRQGGGVY
+942 AHRQGGGVY

-961 KNALITANKAAIQ
+961 KNALITANTAAIQ

-1003 DDAAFLLKWNEAYS
+1003 DDAAFLLKWNETYS
-1017 TSFSGRMY
+1017 TSFSGKMY

-1036 SISAGDANYG
+1036 SIGAGDPNYG
-1046 AFGGNRYDAANPGAP
+1046 AFGGDRYDAANPGAP

-1066 DATNGYG
+1066 GATNGYG

-1154 AIGTVLLSEKS
+1154 AIGTVLLSERS

-1190 EAVDGFNTSISG
+1190 ETVDGFNTSISG

-1210 TNSKRSGGGG
+1210 TNSKKSGGGG

-1251 DPLKPTENIPDGKVP
+1251 DPLKPTENIPDSKVP